1 MAIKLKNSRKFGAV
15 LTAGVLLLAS
25 FVMVSTYPVF
35 ADLMEPEL
43 KGNFAAGVMEGSMEE
58 LLRGGYYLYNEVYES
73 LELNEVMQRFGKD
86 NFFLMRKYMDYE
98 MFSLEEE
105 DSDEGKG
112 LLGRSSPEV
121 IKKLLE
127 QNTDYGLRIV
137 LEYDQD
143 RNLSTVE
150 VDGSSASEDE
160 RYRLEQAVFSCLDTP
175 YDYVEGERMQ
185 YYLSDPASVKIVY
198 AFTEENLQRYLQN
211 NYFSGSV
218 YNVEILS
225 NMKPYLVFEWGLC
238 LLVVLM
244 GLLIPCNKNWDP
256 GGYPIFKVPF
266 EAVLLVCAIV
276 LSMEQ
281 SYASVVWNT
290 LNHRLAGLIGEM
302 GVPGKLNYGA
312 EKLLNLLMWFC
323 VFGCVYWGAV
333 CLRAIFTMKGRYW
346 KERTISARI
355 IYWAEG
361 RKDELGEQVRQ
372 GAGEAT
378 GLFRK
383 MWKRIRG
390 IQKRIYDGILHVDIT
405 ERANHVIFKAVLV
418 NFIVLTLISCFW
430 FYGILALLIYSCILF
445 LFLRRYF
452 FDIQWKYRLLLASMN
467 LLAEGNLD
475 APIEGDLGIFN
486 PMKTEIQ
493 KIQKGFKQAVEEEVK
508 SERMKTELIT
518 NVSHDLKT
526 PLTAIITYVDLLK
539 KEEDPQ
545 KQKEYL
551 AVLERKSQRLKVL
564 IEDLF
569 EISKAT
575 SRNVTMNFMKADVVE
590 LLKQVGLENDSRIRE
605 AHLDF
610 RWSLPEEKV
619 VILLDSQKA
628 YRIFE
633 NLIVNITKYAMPHT
647 RVYIEVK
654 DEGNEVVISMKNV
667 SASELDFDASEITD
681 RFVRGDAARNTEG
694 SGLGLAIAKSF
705 TELHYGTL
713 EVATEADLFKVNI
726 RLPKRTEEAAVHL
739 PAEGGGEIQEQL
751 SAQE

>member
-1 MAIKLKNSRKFGAV
+1 MAIKLKNSRRFAV
-15 LTAGVLLLAS
+15 ILAAVVVLFAS
-25 FVMVSTYPVF
+25 FAMVSAYPVF
-35 ADLMEPEL
+35 ADLMESEL
-43 KGNFAAGVMEGSMEE
+43 KGNFAAGVMEESMDE
-58 LLRGGYYLYNEVYES
+58 LLRGGYYLYNEMHES
-73 LELNEVMQRFGKD
+73 LELNEVMQRFGSD

-98 MFSLEEE
+98 VFSLEEKNA
-105 DSDEGKG
+105 DEKKG
-112 LLGRSSPEV
+112 LLGRSIPEV
-121 IKKLLE
+121 TGKLLE
-127 QNTDYGLRIV
+127 QNSDYGLRIV
-137 LEYDQD
+137 LEYAGDGD
-143 RNLSTVE
+143 LSTVE
-150 VDGSSASEDE
+150 VDGSCTSEDE
-160 RYRLEQAVFSCLDTP
+160 RYYLEQAVFNSLDGS
-175 YDYVEGERMQ
+175 YDYVEGERIQ
-185 YYLSDPASVKIVY
+185 YYLQNPSLIKVVY

-211 NYFSGSV
+211 SYFSGSMH
-218 YNVEILS
+218 NAETLS
-225 NMKPYLVFEWGLC
+225 NMKPYLVIEWGLC
-238 LLVVLM
+238 LLVMLAA
-244 GLLIPCNKNWDP
+244 LLIPCNKNWDL
-256 GGYPIFKVPF
+256 GGYPIFKMPF
-266 EAVLLVCAIV
+266 EVVLFASPVV

-281 SYASVVWNT
+281 SFASAVWNT
-290 LNHRLAGLIGEM
+290 LNHRLADMIGEM
-302 GVPGKLNYGA
+302 GVPGRLTYGTA
-312 EKLLNLLMWFC
+312 KLLNLLMWFC
-323 VFGCVYWGAV
+323 VFGCVYWGTT
-333 CLRAIFTMKGRYW
+333 CLRAIFTMRGRFW

-372 GAGEAT
+372 GAGEAS

-390 IQKRIYDGILHVDIT
+390 MQKRIYDRILHVDIT
-405 ERANHVIFKAVLV
+405 EQANHVIFKIVLV
-418 NFIVLTLISCFW
+418 NFIILTLVSCFW
-430 FYGILALLIYSCILF
+430 FYGILALFVYSCILF

-475 APIEGDLGIFN
+475 APIEGDLGVFN

-493 KIQKGFKQAVEEEVK
+493 KIQRGFKQAVEEEVK

-539 KEEDPQ
+539 KEENPQ
-545 KQKEYL
+545 KRMEYL
-551 AVLERKSQRLKVL
+551 AVLERKSLRLKVL

-575 SRNVTMNFMKADVVE
+575 SRNVTMNFMKADVAE

-605 AHLDF
+605 ANLDV
-610 RWSLPEEKV
+610 RWNLPKEKV
-619 VILLDSQKA
+619 VMLLDSQKT

-647 RVYIEVK
+647 RVYIEMR
-654 DEGNEVVISMKNV
+654 DEGNEVCISMKNV
-667 SASELDFDASEITD
+667 SAAELDFDASEITD

-713 EVATEADLFKVNI
+713 EVSTEADLFKVNI
-726 RLPKRTEEAAVHL
+726 RLPKRTEEAAAYL
-739 PAEGGGEIQEQL
+739 PEKSGGEVQ
-751 SAQE
+751 

>member
-1 MAIKLKNSRKFGAV
+1 MAIKLKNSPRFGI
-15 LTAGVLLLAS
+15 LLAGIVLLFSS
-25 FVMVSTYPVF
+25 FAMISSYPVL

-43 KGNFAAGVMEGSMEE
+43 KGDFAAGIMEDSMDE
-58 LLRGGYYLYNEVYES
+58 LLRGGYYLYNEVHEN
-73 LELNEVMQRFGKD
+73 LELNEVMQRFGSD

-98 MFSLEEE
+98 VFSRDSE
-105 DSDEGKG
+105 DADGEKG
-112 LLGRSSPEV
+112 LLGRSSSADT
-121 IKKLLE
+121 KKLLE

-137 LEYDQD
+137 LEYD
-143 RNLSTVE
+143 RNENLNTVE
-150 VDGSSASEDE
+150 VDGTCANEDE
-160 RYRLEQAVFSCLDTP
+160 RYRLEQGVFNCLDEP
-175 YDYVEGERMQ
+175 YDYVEGERIQ
-185 YYLSDPASVKIVY
+185 YFLTDPSSVKIIY
-198 AFTEENLQRYLQN
+198 AFTEQNLQRFLQN
-211 NYFSGSV
+211 NYFSGGV
-218 YNVEILS
+218 YNANVEILS

-238 LLVVLM
+238 FLVM
-244 GLLIPCNKNWDP
+244 AAALLIPCNKNWDLGNFP
-256 GGYPIFKVPF
+256 VFKMPF
-266 EAVLLVCAIV
+266 EVVLLAGAFAV
-276 LSMEQ
+276 SMEQ
-281 SYASVVWNT
+281 SFASVVWNT
-290 LNHRLAGLIGEM
+290 LNHRLAGFIGDM
-302 GVPGKLNYGA
+302 GIPEQLNYGV

-323 VFGCVYWGAV
+323 IFGMAYWGTT

-346 KERTISARI
+346 KERTLTARI
-355 IYWAEG
+355 LYWAEG

-378 GLFRK
+378 GLFRR
-383 MWKRIRG
+383 MWKGIRG
-390 IQKRIYDGILHVDIT
+390 LQKRIYDGFLHVDIT
-405 ERANHVIFKAVLV
+405 EQANHVIFKIVLA

-430 FYGILALLIYSCILF
+430 FYGIFALLLYSGILF

-475 APIEGDLGIFN
+475 APIEGDLGVFN

-493 KIQKGFKQAVEEEVK
+493 KIQRGFKKAVDEEVK

-545 KQKEYL
+545 KRKEYL
-551 AVLERKSQRLKVL
+551 AVLEKKSLRLKGL

-575 SRNVTMNFMKADVVE
+575 SRNVTMNFMRADVIE

-605 AHLDF
+605 ARLDI

-619 VILLDSQKA
+619 VMLLDSQKA

-654 DEGNEVVISMKNV
+654 DEGNEVLISMKNV
-667 SASELDFDASEITD
+667 SAAELDFDANEITD
-681 RFVRGDAARNTEG
+681 RFVRGDASRNTEG

-713 EVATEADLFKVNI
+713 EVTTEADLFKVNI
-726 RLPKRTEEAAVHL
+726 RLPKRTEEFSTRNQQKND
-739 PAEGGGEIQEQL
+739 GK
-751 SAQE
+751 STK

>member
-1 MAIKLKNSRKFGAV
+1 MAIKLKNSPRFGI
-15 LTAGVLLLAS
+15 LLAGIVLLFSS
-25 FVMVSTYPVF
+25 FAMISSYPVL

-43 KGNFAAGVMEGSMEE
+43 KGDFAAGIMEDSMDE
-58 LLRGGYYLYNEVYES
+58 LLRGGYYLYNEVHEN
-73 LELNEVMQRFGKD
+73 LELNEVMQRFGSD

-98 MFSLEEE
+98 VFSRDSE
-105 DSDEGKG
+105 DADGEKG
-112 LLGRSSPEV
+112 LLGRSS
-121 IKKLLE
+121 IADTKKLLE

-137 LEYDQD
+137 LEYD
-143 RNLSTVE
+143 RNENLNTVE
-150 VDGSSASEDE
+150 VDGTCANEDE
-160 RYRLEQAVFSCLDTP
+160 RYRLEQGVFNCLDEP
-175 YDYVEGERMQ
+175 YDYVEGERIQ
-185 YYLSDPASVKIVY
+185 YFLTDPSSVKIIY
-198 AFTEENLQRYLQN
+198 AFTEQNLQRFLQN
-211 NYFSGSV
+211 NYFSGGV
-218 YNVEILS
+218 YNANVEILS

-238 LLVVLM
+238 FLVM
-244 GLLIPCNKNWDP
+244 AAALLIPCNKNWDLGDFP
-256 GGYPIFKVPF
+256 VFKMPF
-266 EAVLLVCAIV
+266 EVVLLAGAFAV
-276 LSMEQ
+276 SMEQ
-281 SYASVVWNT
+281 SFASVVWNT
-290 LNHRLAGLIGEM
+290 LNHRLAGFIGDM
-302 GVPGKLNYGA
+302 GIPDPLNYGV

-323 VFGCVYWGAV
+323 IFGVAYWGTT

-346 KERTISARI
+346 KERTLTARI
-355 IYWAEG
+355 LYWAEG

-378 GLFRK
+378 GLFRR
-383 MWKRIRG
+383 MWKGIRG
-390 IQKRIYDGILHVDIT
+390 LQKRIYDGFLHVDIT
-405 ERANHVIFKAVLV
+405 EQANHVIFKIVLA

-430 FYGILALLIYSCILF
+430 FYGIFALLLYSGILF

-475 APIEGDLGIFN
+475 APIEGDLGVFN

-493 KIQKGFKQAVEEEVK
+493 KIQRGFKKAVDEEVK

-545 KQKEYL
+545 KRKEYL
-551 AVLERKSQRLKVL
+551 AVLEKKSLRLKGL

-575 SRNVTMNFMKADVVE
+575 SRNVTMNFMRADVIE

-605 AHLDF
+605 ARLDI

-619 VILLDSQKA
+619 VMLLDSQKA

-654 DEGNEVVISMKNV
+654 DEGNEVLISMKNV
-667 SASELDFDASEITD
+667 SAAELDFDANEITD
-681 RFVRGDAARNTEG
+681 RFVRGDASRNTEG

-713 EVATEADLFKVNI
+713 EVTTEADLFKVNI
-726 RLPKRTEEAAVHL
+726 RLPKRTEEFSTRNQQKND
-739 PAEGGGEIQEQL
+739 GK
-751 SAQE
+751 STK

>member
-1 MAIKLKNSRKFGAV
+1 MAIKLKNSPRFG
-15 LTAGVLLLAS
+15 LLLAGIVLLFSS
-25 FVMVSTYPVF
+25 FAMISSYPVL

-43 KGNFAAGVMEGSMEE
+43 KGDFAAGIMEDSMDE
-58 LLRGGYYLYNEVYES
+58 LLRGGYYLYNEVHEN
-73 LELNEVMQRFGKD
+73 LELNEVMQRFGSD

-98 MFSLEEE
+98 VFSRDSE
-105 DSDEGKG
+105 DAEGEKG
-112 LLGRSSPEV
+112 LLGRSS
-121 IKKLLE
+121 IADTKKLLE

-137 LEYDQD
+137 LEYDPNG
-143 RNLSTVE
+143 NLNTVE
-150 VDGSSASEDE
+150 VDGTCANEDE
-160 RYRLEQAVFSCLDTP
+160 RYRLEQGVFNCLDEP
-175 YDYVEGERMQ
+175 YDYVEGERIQ
-185 YYLSDPASVKIVY
+185 YFLTDPSSVKIIY
-198 AFTEENLQRYLQN
+198 AFTEQNLQRFLQN
-211 NYFSGSV
+211 NYFSGGV
-218 YNVEILS
+218 YNANVEILS

-238 LLVVLM
+238 LLAM
-244 GLLIPCNKNWDP
+244 AAALLIPCNKNWDLGDFP
-256 GGYPIFKVPF
+256 VFKMPF
-266 EAVLLVCAIV
+266 EVVLLAGAFAV
-276 LSMEQ
+276 SMEQ
-281 SYASVVWNT
+281 SFASVVWNT
-290 LNHRLAGLIGEM
+290 LNHRLAGFIGDM
-302 GVPGKLNYGA
+302 GIPDPLNYGV

-323 VFGCVYWGAV
+323 IFGVAYWGTT
-333 CLRAIFTMKGRYW
+333 CLRAMFTMKGRYW
-346 KERTISARI
+346 KERTLTARI
-355 IYWAEG
+355 LYWAEG

-378 GLFRK
+378 GLFRR
-383 MWKRIRG
+383 MWKGIRG
-390 IQKRIYDGILHVDIT
+390 LQKRIYDGFLHVDIT
-405 ERANHVIFKAVLV
+405 EQANHVIFKIVLV

-430 FYGILALLIYSCILF
+430 FYGIFALLVYSGILF

-475 APIEGDLGIFN
+475 APIEGDLGVFN

-493 KIQKGFKQAVEEEVK
+493 KIQKGFKKAVDEEVK

-545 KQKEYL
+545 KRKEYL
-551 AVLERKSQRLKVL
+551 AVLEKKSLRLKGL

-575 SRNVTMNFMKADVVE
+575 SRNVTMNFMKADVIE

-605 AHLDF
+605 AHLDI
-610 RWSLPEEKV
+610 RWSLPGEKV
-619 VILLDSQKA
+619 VMLLDSQKA

-654 DEGNEVVISMKNV
+654 DEGNEVLISMKNV
-667 SASELDFDASEITD
+667 SAAELDFDANEITD
-681 RFVRGDAARNTEG
+681 RFVRGDASRNTEG

-713 EVATEADLFKVNI
+713 EVTTEADLFKVNI
-726 RLPKRTEEAAVHL
+726 RLPKRTEEAAVYP
-739 PAEGGGEIQEQL
+739 PAEGGRE
-751 SAQE
+751 AQ

>member
-1 MAIKLKNSRKFGAV
+1 MAIKLKNSPRFGI
-15 LTAGVLLLAS
+15 LLAGIVLLFSS
-25 FVMVSTYPVF
+25 FAMISSYPVL

-43 KGNFAAGVMEGSMEE
+43 KGDFAAGIMEDSMDE
-58 LLRGGYYLYNEVYES
+58 LLRGGFYLYNEVHEN
-73 LELNEVMQRFGKD
+73 LELNEVMQRFGSD

-98 MFSLEEE
+98 VFSRDSE
-105 DSDEGKG
+105 DADGEKG
-112 LLGRSSPEV
+112 LLGRSSSADT
-121 IKKLLE
+121 KKLLE

-137 LEYDQD
+137 LEYD
-143 RNLSTVE
+143 RNENLNTVE
-150 VDGSSASEDE
+150 VDGTCANEDE
-160 RYRLEQAVFSCLDTP
+160 RYRLEQGVFNCLDEP
-175 YDYVEGERMQ
+175 YDYVEGERIQ
-185 YYLSDPASVKIVY
+185 YFLTDPSSVKIIY
-198 AFTEENLQRYLQN
+198 AFTEQNLQRFLQN
-211 NYFSGSV
+211 NYFSGGV
-218 YNVEILS
+218 YNANVEILS

-238 LLVVLM
+238 LLAM
-244 GLLIPCNKNWDP
+244 AAALLIPCNKNWDLGNFP
-256 GGYPIFKVPF
+256 VFKMPF
-266 EAVLLVCAIV
+266 EVVLLAGAFAV
-276 LSMEQ
+276 SMEQ
-281 SYASVVWNT
+281 SFASVVWNT
-290 LNHRLAGLIGEM
+290 LNHRLAGFIGDM
-302 GVPGKLNYGA
+302 GIPEQLNYGV

-323 VFGCVYWGAV
+323 IFGMAYWGTT

-346 KERTISARI
+346 KERTLTARI
-355 IYWAEG
+355 LYWAEG

-378 GLFRK
+378 GLFRR
-383 MWKRIRG
+383 MWKGIRG
-390 IQKRIYDGILHVDIT
+390 LQKRIYDGFLHVDIT
-405 ERANHVIFKAVLV
+405 EQANHVIFKIVLA

-430 FYGILALLIYSCILF
+430 FYGIFALLLYSGILF

-475 APIEGDLGIFN
+475 APIEGDLGVFN

-493 KIQKGFKQAVEEEVK
+493 KIQRGFKKAVDEEVK

-545 KQKEYL
+545 KRKEYL
-551 AVLERKSQRLKVL
+551 AVLEKKSLRLKGL

-575 SRNVTMNFMKADVVE
+575 SRNVTMNFMRADVIE

-605 AHLDF
+605 ARLDI

-619 VILLDSQKA
+619 VMLLDSQKA

-654 DEGNEVVISMKNV
+654 DEGNEVLISMKNV
-667 SASELDFDASEITD
+667 SAAELDFDANEITD
-681 RFVRGDAARNTEG
+681 RFVRGDASRNTEG

-713 EVATEADLFKVNI
+713 EVTTEADLFKVNI
-726 RLPKRTEEAAVHL
+726 RLPKRTEEFSTRNQQKND
-739 PAEGGGEIQEQL
+739 GK
-751 SAQE
+751 STK

>member
-1 MAIKLKNSRKFGAV
+1 MAIKLKNSPRFG
-15 LTAGVLLLAS
+15 LLLAGIVLLFSS
-25 FVMVSTYPVF
+25 FAMISSYPVL

-43 KGNFAAGVMEGSMEE
+43 KGDFAAGIMEDSMDE
-58 LLRGGYYLYNEVYES
+58 LLRGGYYLYNEVHEN
-73 LELNEVMQRFGKD
+73 LELNEVMQRFGSD

-98 MFSLEEE
+98 VFSRDSE
-105 DSDEGKG
+105 DAEGEKG
-112 LLGRSSPEV
+112 LLGRSS
-121 IKKLLE
+121 IADTKKLLE

-137 LEYDQD
+137 LEYD
-143 RNLSTVE
+143 RNGNLNTVE
-150 VDGSSASEDE
+150 VDGTCANEDE
-160 RYRLEQAVFSCLDTP
+160 RYRLEQGVFNCLDEP
-175 YDYVEGERMQ
+175 YDYVEGERIQ
-185 YYLSDPASVKIVY
+185 YFLTDPSSVKIIY
-198 AFTEENLQRYLQN
+198 AFTEQNLQRFLQN
-211 NYFSGSV
+211 NYFSGGV
-218 YNVEILS
+218 YNANVEILS

-238 LLVVLM
+238 LLAM
-244 GLLIPCNKNWDP
+244 AAALLIPCNKNWDLGDFP
-256 GGYPIFKVPF
+256 VFKMPF
-266 EAVLLVCAIV
+266 EVVLLAGAFAV
-276 LSMEQ
+276 SMEQ
-281 SYASVVWNT
+281 SFASVVWNT
-290 LNHRLAGLIGEM
+290 LNHRLAGFIGDM
-302 GVPGKLNYGA
+302 GIPDPLNYGV

-323 VFGCVYWGAV
+323 IFGVAYWGTT
-333 CLRAIFTMKGRYW
+333 CLRAMFTMKGRYW
-346 KERTISARI
+346 KERTLTARI
-355 IYWAEG
+355 LYWAEG

-378 GLFRK
+378 GLFRR
-383 MWKRIRG
+383 MWKGIRG
-390 IQKRIYDGILHVDIT
+390 LQKRIYDGFLHVDIT
-405 ERANHVIFKAVLV
+405 EQANHVIFKIVLV

-430 FYGILALLIYSCILF
+430 FYGIFALLVYSGILF

-475 APIEGDLGIFN
+475 APIEGDLGVFN

-493 KIQKGFKQAVEEEVK
+493 KIQKGFKKAVDEEVK

-545 KQKEYL
+545 KRKEYL
-551 AVLERKSQRLKVL
+551 AVLEKKSLRLKGL

-575 SRNVTMNFMKADVVE
+575 SRNVTMNFMKADVIE

-605 AHLDF
+605 AHLDI
-610 RWSLPEEKV
+610 RWSLPGEKV
-619 VILLDSQKA
+619 VMLLDSQKA

-654 DEGNEVVISMKNV
+654 DEGNEVLISMKNV
-667 SASELDFDASEITD
+667 SAAELDFDANEITD
-681 RFVRGDAARNTEG
+681 RFVRGDASRNTEG

-713 EVATEADLFKVNI
+713 EVTTEADLFKVNI
-726 RLPKRTEEAAVHL
+726 RLPKRTEEAAVYP
-739 PAEGGGEIQEQL
+739 PAEGGRE
-751 SAQE
+751 AQ

>member
-1 MAIKLKNSRKFGAV
+1 MAIKLKNSPRFGI
-15 LTAGVLLLAS
+15 LLAGIVLLFSS
-25 FVMVSTYPVF
+25 FAMISSYPVL

-43 KGNFAAGVMEGSMEE
+43 KGDFAAGIMEDSMDE
-58 LLRGGYYLYNEVYES
+58 LLRGGYYLYNEVHEN
-73 LELNEVMQRFGKD
+73 LELNEVMQRFGSD

-98 MFSLEEE
+98 VFSRDSE
-105 DSDEGKG
+105 DADGEKG
-112 LLGRSSPEV
+112 LLGRSS
-121 IKKLLE
+121 IADTKKLLE

-137 LEYDQD
+137 LEYD
-143 RNLSTVE
+143 RNENLNTVE
-150 VDGSSASEDE
+150 VDGTCANEDE
-160 RYRLEQAVFSCLDTP
+160 RYRLEQGVFNCLDEP
-175 YDYVEGERMQ
+175 YDYVEGERIQ
-185 YYLSDPASVKIVY
+185 YFLTDPSSVKIIY
-198 AFTEENLQRYLQN
+198 AFTEQNLQRFLQN
-211 NYFSGSV
+211 NYFSGGV
-218 YNVEILS
+218 YNANVEILS

-238 LLVVLM
+238 FLVM
-244 GLLIPCNKNWDP
+244 AAALLIPCNKNWDLGDFP
-256 GGYPIFKVPF
+256 VFKMPF
-266 EAVLLVCAIV
+266 EVVLLAGAFAV
-276 LSMEQ
+276 SMEQ
-281 SYASVVWNT
+281 SFASVVWNT
-290 LNHRLAGLIGEM
+290 LNHRLEGFKGAM
-302 GVPGKLNYGA
+302 GIPDPLNYGV

-323 VFGCVYWGAV
+323 IFGVAYWGTT

-346 KERTISARI
+346 KERTLTARI
-355 IYWAEG
+355 LYWAEG
-361 RKDELGEQVRQ
+361 RKNELGEQVRQ

-378 GLFRK
+378 GLFRR
-383 MWKRIRG
+383 MWKGIRG
-390 IQKRIYDGILHVDIT
+390 LQKRIYDGFLHVDIT
-405 ERANHVIFKAVLV
+405 EQANHVIFKIVLV

-430 FYGILALLIYSCILF
+430 FYGIFALLVYSGILF

-475 APIEGDLGIFN
+475 APIEGDLGVFN

-493 KIQKGFKQAVEEEVK
+493 KIQRGFKKAVDEEVK

-545 KQKEYL
+545 KRKEYL
-551 AVLERKSQRLKVL
+551 AVLEKKSLRLKGL

-575 SRNVTMNFMKADVVE
+575 SRNVTMNFMRADVIE

-605 AHLDF
+605 AHLDI

-619 VILLDSQKA
+619 VMLLDSQKA

-654 DEGNEVVISMKNV
+654 DEGNEVLISMKNV
-667 SASELDFDASEITD
+667 SAAELDFDANEITD
-681 RFVRGDAARNTEG
+681 RFVRGDASRNTEG

-713 EVATEADLFKVNI
+713 EVTTEADLFKVNI
-726 RLPKRTEEAAVHL
+726 RLPKRTEEFSTRNQQKND
-739 PAEGGGEIQEQL
+739 GK
-751 SAQE
+751 STK

>member
-1 MAIKLKNSRKFGAV
+1 MAIKLKNSPRFGI
-15 LTAGVLLLAS
+15 LLAGIVLLFSS
-25 FVMVSTYPVF
+25 FAMISSYPVL

-43 KGNFAAGVMEGSMEE
+43 KGDFAAGIMEDSMDE
-58 LLRGGYYLYNEVYES
+58 LLRGGYYLYNEVHEN
-73 LELNEVMQRFGKD
+73 LELNEVMQRFGSD

-98 MFSLEEE
+98 VFSRDSE
-105 DSDEGKG
+105 DADGEKG
-112 LLGRSSPEV
+112 LLGRSS
-121 IKKLLE
+121 IADTKKLLE

-137 LEYDQD
+137 LEYD
-143 RNLSTVE
+143 RNENLNTVE
-150 VDGSSASEDE
+150 VDGTCANEDE
-160 RYRLEQAVFSCLDTP
+160 RYRLEQGVFNCLDEP
-175 YDYVEGERMQ
+175 YDYVEGERIQ
-185 YYLSDPASVKIVY
+185 YFLTDPSSVKIIY
-198 AFTEENLQRYLQN
+198 AFTEQNLQRFLQN
-211 NYFSGSV
+211 NYFSGGV
-218 YNVEILS
+218 YNANVEILS

-238 LLVVLM
+238 FLVM
-244 GLLIPCNKNWDP
+244 AAALLIPCNKNWDLGDFP
-256 GGYPIFKVPF
+256 FFKMPF
-266 EAVLLVCAIV
+266 EVVLLAGAFAV
-276 LSMEQ
+276 SMEQ
-281 SYASVVWNT
+281 SFASVVWNT
-290 LNHRLAGLIGEM
+290 LNHRLAGFIGDM
-302 GVPGKLNYGA
+302 GIPDPLNYGV

-323 VFGCVYWGAV
+323 IFGVAYWGTT

-346 KERTISARI
+346 KERTLTARI
-355 IYWAEG
+355 LYWAEG
-361 RKDELGEQVRQ
+361 RKNELGEQVRQ

-378 GLFRK
+378 GLFRR
-383 MWKRIRG
+383 MWKGIRG
-390 IQKRIYDGILHVDIT
+390 LQKRIYDGFLHVDIT
-405 ERANHVIFKAVLV
+405 EQANHVIFKIVLV

-430 FYGILALLIYSCILF
+430 FYGIFALLVYSGILF

-475 APIEGDLGIFN
+475 APIEGDLGVFN

-493 KIQKGFKQAVEEEVK
+493 KIQRGFKKAVDEEVK

-545 KQKEYL
+545 KRKEYL
-551 AVLERKSQRLKVL
+551 AVLEKKSLRLKGL

-575 SRNVTMNFMKADVVE
+575 SRNVTMNFMRADVIE

-605 AHLDF
+605 AHLDI

-619 VILLDSQKA
+619 VMLLDSQKA

-654 DEGNEVVISMKNV
+654 DEGNEVLISMKNV
-667 SASELDFDASEITD
+667 SAAELDFDANEITD
-681 RFVRGDAARNTEG
+681 RFVRGDASRNTEG

-713 EVATEADLFKVNI
+713 EVTTEADLFKVNI
-726 RLPKRTEEAAVHL
+726 RLPKRTEEFSTRNQQKND
-739 PAEGGGEIQEQL
+739 GK
-751 SAQE
+751 STK

>member
-1 MAIKLKNSRKFGAV
+1 MIS
-15 LTAGVLLLAS
+15 S
-25 FVMVSTYPVF
+25 YPVL

-43 KGNFAAGVMEGSMEE
+43 KGDFAAGIMEDSMDE
-58 LLRGGYYLYNEVYES
+58 LLRGGFYLYNEVHEN
-73 LELNEVMQRFGKD
+73 LELNEVMQRFGSD

-98 MFSLEEE
+98 VFSRDSE
-105 DSDEGKG
+105 DADGEKG
-112 LLGRSSPEV
+112 LLGRSSSADT
-121 IKKLLE
+121 KKLLE

-137 LEYDQD
+137 LEYD
-143 RNLSTVE
+143 RNENLNTVE
-150 VDGSSASEDE
+150 VDGTCANEDE
-160 RYRLEQAVFSCLDTP
+160 RYRLEQGVFNCLDEP
-175 YDYVEGERMQ
+175 YDYVEGERIQ
-185 YYLSDPASVKIVY
+185 YFLTDPSSVKIIY
-198 AFTEENLQRYLQN
+198 AFTEQNLQRFLQN
-211 NYFSGSV
+211 NYFSGGV
-218 YNVEILS
+218 YNANVEILS

-238 LLVVLM
+238 LLAM
-244 GLLIPCNKNWDP
+244 AAALLIPCNKNWDLGNFP
-256 GGYPIFKVPF
+256 VFKMPF
-266 EAVLLVCAIV
+266 EVVLLAGAFAV
-276 LSMEQ
+276 SMEQ
-281 SYASVVWNT
+281 SFASVVWNT
-290 LNHRLAGLIGEM
+290 LNHRLAGFIGDM
-302 GVPGKLNYGA
+302 GIPEQLNYGV

-323 VFGCVYWGAV
+323 IFGMAYWGTT

-346 KERTISARI
+346 KERTLTARI
-355 IYWAEG
+355 LYWAEG

-378 GLFRK
+378 GLFRR
-383 MWKRIRG
+383 MWKGIRSL
-390 IQKRIYDGILHVDIT
+390 QKRIYDGFLHVDIT
-405 ERANHVIFKAVLV
+405 EQANHVIFKIVLA

-430 FYGILALLIYSCILF
+430 FYGIFALLLYSGILF

-475 APIEGDLGIFN
+475 APIEGDLGVFN

-493 KIQKGFKQAVEEEVK
+493 KIQRGFKKAVDEEVK

-545 KQKEYL
+545 KRKEYL
-551 AVLERKSQRLKVL
+551 AVLEKKSLRLKGL

-575 SRNVTMNFMKADVVE
+575 SRNVTMNFMRADVIE

-605 AHLDF
+605 ARLDI

-619 VILLDSQKA
+619 VMLLDSQKA

-654 DEGNEVVISMKNV
+654 DEGNEVLISMKNV
-667 SASELDFDASEITD
+667 SAAELDFDANEITD
-681 RFVRGDAARNTEG
+681 RFVRGDASRNTEG

-713 EVATEADLFKVNI
+713 EVTTEADLFKVNI
-726 RLPKRTEEAAVHL
+726 RLPKRTEEFSTRNQQKND
-739 PAEGGGEIQEQL
+739 GK
-751 SAQE
+751 STK

>member
-1 MAIKLKNSRKFGAV
+1 MAIKLKNSPRFG
-15 LTAGVLLLAS
+15 LLLAGIVLLFSS
-25 FVMVSTYPVF
+25 FAMISSYPVL

-43 KGNFAAGVMEGSMEE
+43 KGDFAAGIMEDSMDE
-58 LLRGGYYLYNEVYES
+58 LLRGGYYLYNEVHEN
-73 LELNEVMQRFGKD
+73 LELNEVMQRFGSD

-98 MFSLEEE
+98 VFSRDSE
-105 DSDEGKG
+105 DTDGEKG
-112 LLGRSSPEV
+112 LLGRSS
-121 IKKLLE
+121 IADTKKLLE

-137 LEYDQD
+137 LEYDPNG
-143 RNLSTVE
+143 NLNTVE
-150 VDGSSASEDE
+150 VDGTCANEDE
-160 RYRLEQAVFSCLDTP
+160 RYRLEQGVFNCLDEP
-175 YDYVEGERMQ
+175 YDYVEGERIQ
-185 YYLSDPASVKIVY
+185 YFLTDPSSVKIIY
-198 AFTEENLQRYLQN
+198 AFTEQNLQRFLQN
-211 NYFSGSV
+211 NYFSGGV
-218 YNVEILS
+218 YNANVEILS

-238 LLVVLM
+238 LLAM
-244 GLLIPCNKNWDP
+244 AAALLIPCNKNWDLGDFP
-256 GGYPIFKVPF
+256 VFKMPF
-266 EAVLLVCAIV
+266 EVVLLAGAFAV
-276 LSMEQ
+276 SMEQ
-281 SYASVVWNT
+281 SFASVVWNT
-290 LNHRLAGLIGEM
+290 LNHRLAGFIGDM
-302 GVPGKLNYGA
+302 GIPDPLNYGV

-323 VFGCVYWGAV
+323 IFGVAYWGTT
-333 CLRAIFTMKGRYW
+333 CLRAMFTMKGRYW
-346 KERTISARI
+346 KERTLTARI
-355 IYWAEG
+355 LYWAEG

-378 GLFRK
+378 GLFRR
-383 MWKRIRG
+383 MWKGIRG
-390 IQKRIYDGILHVDIT
+390 LQKRIYDGFLHVDIT
-405 ERANHVIFKAVLV
+405 EQANHVIFKIVLV

-430 FYGILALLIYSCILF
+430 FYGIFALLVYSGILF

-475 APIEGDLGIFN
+475 APIDGDLGVFN

-493 KIQKGFKQAVEEEVK
+493 KIQKGFKKAVDEEVK

-545 KQKEYL
+545 KRKEYL
-551 AVLERKSQRLKVL
+551 AVLEKKSLRLKGL

-575 SRNVTMNFMKADVVE
+575 SRNVTMNFMKADVIE

-605 AHLDF
+605 AHLDI
-610 RWSLPEEKV
+610 RWSLPGEKV
-619 VILLDSQKA
+619 VMLLDSQKA

-654 DEGNEVVISMKNV
+654 DEGNEVLISMKNV
-667 SASELDFDASEITD
+667 SAAELDFDANEITD
-681 RFVRGDAARNTEG
+681 RFVRGDASRNTEG

-713 EVATEADLFKVNI
+713 EVTTEADLFKVNI
-726 RLPKRTEEAAVHL
+726 RLPKRTEEAAVY
-739 PAEGGGEIQEQL
+739 PSAEGGRE
-751 SAQE
+751 AQ

>member
-1 MAIKLKNSRKFGAV
+1 MAIKLKNSPKFG
-15 LTAGVLLLAS
+15 LLLAGIVLLFSS
-25 FVMVSTYPVF
+25 FAMISSYPVL

-43 KGNFAAGVMEGSMEE
+43 KGDFAAGIMEDSMDE
-58 LLRGGYYLYNEVYES
+58 LLRGGYYLYNEVHEN
-73 LELNEVMQRFGKD
+73 LELNEVMQRFGSD

-98 MFSLEEE
+98 VFSRDSE
-105 DSDEGKG
+105 DADGEKG
-112 LLGRSSPEV
+112 LLGRSS
-121 IKKLLE
+121 IADTKKLLE

-137 LEYDQD
+137 LEYDPNG
-143 RNLSTVE
+143 NLNTVE
-150 VDGSSASEDE
+150 VDGTCANEDE
-160 RYRLEQAVFSCLDTP
+160 RYRLEQGVFNCLDES
-175 YDYVEGERMQ
+175 YDYVEGERIQ
-185 YYLSDPASVKIVY
+185 YFLTDPSSVKIIY
-198 AFTEENLQRYLQN
+198 AFTEQNLQRFLQN
-211 NYFSGSV
+211 NYFSGGV
-218 YNVEILS
+218 YNANVEILS

-238 LLVVLM
+238 LLAM
-244 GLLIPCNKNWDP
+244 AAALLIPCNKNWDLGDFP
-256 GGYPIFKVPF
+256 VFKMPF
-266 EAVLLVCAIV
+266 EVVLLAGAFVV
-276 LSMEQ
+276 SMEQ
-281 SYASVVWNT
+281 SFASVVWNT
-290 LNHRLAGLIGEM
+290 LNHRLAGFIGDM
-302 GVPGKLNYGA
+302 GIPDPLNYGV

-323 VFGCVYWGAV
+323 IFGVAYWGTT
-333 CLRAIFTMKGRYW
+333 CLRAMFTMKGRYW
-346 KERTISARI
+346 KERTLTARI
-355 IYWAEG
+355 LYWAEG

-378 GLFRK
+378 GLFRR
-383 MWKRIRG
+383 MWKGIRG
-390 IQKRIYDGILHVDIT
+390 LQKRIYDGFLHVDIT
-405 ERANHVIFKAVLV
+405 EQANHVIFKIVLV

-430 FYGILALLIYSCILF
+430 FYGIFALLVYSGILF

-475 APIEGDLGIFN
+475 APIEGDLGVFN

-493 KIQKGFKQAVEEEVK
+493 KIQKGFKKAVDEEVK

-545 KQKEYL
+545 KRKEYL
-551 AVLERKSQRLKVL
+551 AVLEKKSLRLKGL

-575 SRNVTMNFMKADVVE
+575 SRNVTMNFMKADVIE

-605 AHLDF
+605 AHLDI
-610 RWSLPEEKV
+610 RWSLPGEKV
-619 VILLDSQKA
+619 VMLLDSQKA

-654 DEGNEVVISMKNV
+654 DEGNEVLISMKNV
-667 SASELDFDASEITD
+667 SAAELDFDANEITD
-681 RFVRGDAARNTEG
+681 RFVRGDASRNTEG

-713 EVATEADLFKVNI
+713 EVTTEADLFKVNI
-726 RLPKRTEEAAVHL
+726 RLPKRTEEAAVYP
-739 PAEGGGEIQEQL
+739 PAEGGRE
-751 SAQE
+751 AQ

>member
-1 MAIKLKNSRKFGAV
+1 MAIKLKNSPRFGI
-15 LTAGVLLLAS
+15 LLAGIVLLFSS
-25 FVMVSTYPVF
+25 FAMISSYPVL

-43 KGNFAAGVMEGSMEE
+43 KGDFAAGIMEDSMDE
-58 LLRGGYYLYNEVYES
+58 LLRGGYYLYNEVHEN
-73 LELNEVMQRFGKD
+73 LELNEVMQRFGSD

-98 MFSLEEE
+98 VFSRDSE
-105 DSDEGKG
+105 DADGEKG
-112 LLGRSSPEV
+112 LLGRSS
-121 IKKLLE
+121 IADTKKLLE

-137 LEYDQD
+137 LEYD
-143 RNLSTVE
+143 RNENLNTVE
-150 VDGSSASEDE
+150 VDGTCANEDE
-160 RYRLEQAVFSCLDTP
+160 RYRLEQGVFNCLDEP
-175 YDYVEGERMQ
+175 YDYVEGERIQ
-185 YYLSDPASVKIVY
+185 YFLTDPSSVKIIY
-198 AFTEENLQRYLQN
+198 AFTEQNLQRFLQN
-211 NYFSGSV
+211 NYFSGGV
-218 YNVEILS
+218 YNANVEILS

-238 LLVVLM
+238 FLVM
-244 GLLIPCNKNWDP
+244 AAALLIPCNKNWDLGDFP
-256 GGYPIFKVPF
+256 VFKMPF
-266 EAVLLVCAIV
+266 EVVLLAGAFAV
-276 LSMEQ
+276 SMEQ
-281 SYASVVWNT
+281 SFASVVWNT
-290 LNHRLAGLIGEM
+290 LNHRLAGFIGDM
-302 GVPGKLNYGA
+302 GIPDPLNYGV

-323 VFGCVYWGAV
+323 IFGVAYWGTT

-346 KERTISARI
+346 KERTLTARI
-355 IYWAEG
+355 LYWAEG

-378 GLFRK
+378 GLFRR
-383 MWKRIRG
+383 MWKGIRG
-390 IQKRIYDGILHVDIT
+390 LQKRIYDGFLHVDIT
-405 ERANHVIFKAVLV
+405 EQANHVIFKIVLV

-430 FYGILALLIYSCILF
+430 FYGIFALLVYSGILF

-475 APIEGDLGIFN
+475 APIEGDLGVFN

-493 KIQKGFKQAVEEEVK
+493 KIQRGFKKAVDEEVK

-545 KQKEYL
+545 KRKEYL
-551 AVLERKSQRLKVL
+551 AVLEKKSLRLKGL

-575 SRNVTMNFMKADVVE
+575 SRNVTMNFMRADVIE

-605 AHLDF
+605 ARLDI

-619 VILLDSQKA
+619 VMLLDSQKA

-654 DEGNEVVISMKNV
+654 DEGNEVLISMKNV
-667 SASELDFDASEITD
+667 SAAELDFDANEITD
-681 RFVRGDAARNTEG
+681 RFVRGDASRNTEG

-713 EVATEADLFKVNI
+713 EVTTEADLFKVNI
-726 RLPKRTEEAAVHL
+726 RLPKRTEEFSTRNQQKND
-739 PAEGGGEIQEQL
+739 GK
-751 SAQE
+751 STK

>member
-1 MAIKLKNSRKFGAV
+1 MAIKLKNSPRFGI
-15 LTAGVLLLAS
+15 LLAGIVLLFSS
-25 FVMVSTYPVF
+25 FAMISSYPVL

-43 KGNFAAGVMEGSMEE
+43 KGDFAAGIMEDSMDE
-58 LLRGGYYLYNEVYES
+58 LLRGGYYLYNEVHEN
-73 LELNEVMQRFGKD
+73 LELNEVMQRFGSD

-98 MFSLEEE
+98 VFSRDSE
-105 DSDEGKG
+105 DADGEKG
-112 LLGRSSPEV
+112 LLGRSSSADT
-121 IKKLLE
+121 KKLLE

-137 LEYDQD
+137 LEYD
-143 RNLSTVE
+143 RNENLNTVE
-150 VDGSSASEDE
+150 VDGTCANEDE
-160 RYRLEQAVFSCLDTP
+160 RYRLEQGVFNCLDEP
-175 YDYVEGERMQ
+175 YDYVEGERIQ
-185 YYLSDPASVKIVY
+185 YFLTDPSSVKIIY
-198 AFTEENLQRYLQN
+198 AFTEQNLQRFLQN
-211 NYFSGSV
+211 NYFSGGV
-218 YNVEILS
+218 YNANVEILS

-238 LLVVLM
+238 FLVM
-244 GLLIPCNKNWDP
+244 AAALLIPCNKNWDLGDFP
-256 GGYPIFKVPF
+256 VFKMPF
-266 EAVLLVCAIV
+266 EVVLLAGAFAV
-276 LSMEQ
+276 SMEQ
-281 SYASVVWNT
+281 SFASVVWNT
-290 LNHRLAGLIGEM
+290 LNHRLAGFIGDM
-302 GVPGKLNYGA
+302 GIPDPLNYGV

-323 VFGCVYWGAV
+323 IFGVAYWGTT

-346 KERTISARI
+346 KERTLTARI
-355 IYWAEG
+355 LYWAEG
-361 RKDELGEQVRQ
+361 RKNELGEQVRQ

-378 GLFRK
+378 GLFRR
-383 MWKRIRG
+383 MWKGIRG
-390 IQKRIYDGILHVDIT
+390 LQKRIYDGFLHVDIT
-405 ERANHVIFKAVLV
+405 EQANHVIFKIVLV

-430 FYGILALLIYSCILF
+430 FYGIFALLVYSGILF

-475 APIEGDLGIFN
+475 APIEGDLGVFN

-493 KIQKGFKQAVEEEVK
+493 KIQRGFKKAVDEEVK

-545 KQKEYL
+545 KRKEYL
-551 AVLERKSQRLKVL
+551 AVLEKKSLRLKGL

-575 SRNVTMNFMKADVVE
+575 SRNVTMNFMRADVIE

-605 AHLDF
+605 AHLDI

-619 VILLDSQKA
+619 VMLLDSQKA

-654 DEGNEVVISMKNV
+654 DEGNEVLISMKNV
-667 SASELDFDASEITD
+667 SAAELDFDANEITD
-681 RFVRGDAARNTEG
+681 RFVRGDASRNTEG

-713 EVATEADLFKVNI
+713 EVTTEADLFKVNI
-726 RLPKRTEEAAVHL
+726 RLPKRTEEFSTRNQQKND
-739 PAEGGGEIQEQL
+739 GK
-751 SAQE
+751 STK

>member
-1 MAIKLKNSRKFGAV
+1 MAIKLKNSPRFGI
-15 LTAGVLLLAS
+15 LLAGIVLLFSS
-25 FVMVSTYPVF
+25 FAMISSYPVL

-43 KGNFAAGVMEGSMEE
+43 KGDFAAGIMEDSMDE
-58 LLRGGYYLYNEVYES
+58 LLRGGYYLYNEVHEN
-73 LELNEVMQRFGKD
+73 LELNEVMQRFGSD

-98 MFSLEEE
+98 VFSKDAETADGE
-105 DSDEGKG
+105 KG
-112 LLGRSSPEV
+112 LLGRSSSADT
-121 IKKLLE
+121 KKLLE

-137 LEYDQD
+137 LEYDSNG
-143 RNLSTVE
+143 NLNTVE
-150 VDGSSASEDE
+150 VDGTCASEDE
-160 RYRLEQAVFSCLDTP
+160 RYRLEQGVFNCLDEP
-175 YDYVEGERMQ
+175 YDYVEGERIQ
-185 YYLSDPASVKIVY
+185 YFLSDPSSVKIIY
-198 AFTEENLQRYLQN
+198 AFTEQNLQRFLQN
-211 NYFSGSV
+211 NYFSGGV
-218 YNVEILS
+218 YNANVEILS

-238 LLVVLM
+238 LLAM
-244 GLLIPCNKNWDP
+244 AAALLIPCNKNWDLAGFP
-256 GGYPIFKVPF
+256 VFKMPF
-266 EAVLLVCAIV
+266 EVVLIAGAFAV
-276 LSMEQ
+276 SMEQ
-281 SYASVVWNT
+281 SIASVVWNT
-290 LNHRLAGLIGEM
+290 LNHRLAGFIGDM
-302 GVPGKLNYGA
+302 GISDPLNYGV

-323 VFGCVYWGAV
+323 IFGLVYWGTT
-333 CLRAIFTMKGRYW
+333 CLRAMITMKGRYW
-346 KERTISARI
+346 KERTLTARI

-378 GLFRK
+378 GLFRR
-383 MWKRIRG
+383 MWKGIRG
-390 IQKRIYDGILHVDIT
+390 LQKRIYDGFLHLDIT
-405 ERANHVIFKAVLV
+405 EQANHVIFKIVLV

-430 FYGILALLIYSCILF
+430 FYGIFALLVYSGILF

-493 KIQKGFKQAVEEEVK
+493 KIQKGFKKAVDEEVK

-545 KQKEYL
+545 KRKEYL
-551 AVLERKSQRLKVL
+551 AVLEKKSLRLKGL

-575 SRNVTMNFMKADVVE
+575 SRNVTMNFMKADVIE

-605 AHLDF
+605 AHLDI
-610 RWSLPEEKV
+610 RWNLPEEKV
-619 VILLDSQKA
+619 VMLLDSQKA

-654 DEGNEVVISMKNV
+654 DEGNEVLISMKNV
-667 SASELDFDASEITD
+667 SAAELDFDANEITD
-681 RFVRGDAARNTEG
+681 RFVRGDASRNTEG

-713 EVATEADLFKVNI
+713 VVTTEADLFKVNI
-726 RLPKRTEEAAVHL
+726 RLPKRTEEAAVYP
-739 PAEGGGEIQEQL
+739 PAEGGGE
-751 SAQE
+751 AQ

>member
-1 MAIKLKNSRKFGAV
+1 MAIKLKNSPRFGI
-15 LTAGVLLLAS
+15 LLAGIVLLFSS
-25 FVMVSTYPVF
+25 FAMISSYPVL

-43 KGNFAAGVMEGSMEE
+43 KGDFAAGIMEDSMDE
-58 LLRGGYYLYNEVYES
+58 LLRGGYYLYNEVHEN
-73 LELNEVMQRFGKD
+73 LELNEVMQRFGSD

-98 MFSLEEE
+98 VFSRDSE
-105 DSDEGKG
+105 DADGEKG
-112 LLGRSSPEV
+112 LLGRSSSADT
-121 IKKLLE
+121 KKLLE

-137 LEYDQD
+137 LEYD
-143 RNLSTVE
+143 RNENLNTVE
-150 VDGSSASEDE
+150 VDGTCANEDE
-160 RYRLEQAVFSCLDTP
+160 RYRLEQGVFNCLDEP
-175 YDYVEGERMQ
+175 YDYVEGERIQ
-185 YYLSDPASVKIVY
+185 YFLTDPSSVKIIY
-198 AFTEENLQRYLQN
+198 AFTEQNLQRFLQN
-211 NYFSGSV
+211 NYFSGGV
-218 YNVEILS
+218 YNANVEILS

-238 LLVVLM
+238 FLVM
-244 GLLIPCNKNWDP
+244 AAALLIPCNKNWDLGDFP
-256 GGYPIFKVPF
+256 VFKMPF
-266 EAVLLVCAIV
+266 EVVLLAGAFAV
-276 LSMEQ
+276 SMEQ
-281 SYASVVWNT
+281 SFASVVWNT
-290 LNHRLAGLIGEM
+290 LNHRLAGFIGDM
-302 GVPGKLNYGA
+302 GIPDPLNYGV

-323 VFGCVYWGAV
+323 IFGVAYWGTT

-346 KERTISARI
+346 KERTLTARI
-355 IYWAEG
+355 LYWAEG
-361 RKDELGEQVRQ
+361 RKNELGEQVRQ

-378 GLFRK
+378 GLFRR
-383 MWKRIRG
+383 MWKGIRG
-390 IQKRIYDGILHVDIT
+390 LQKRIYDGFLHVDIT
-405 ERANHVIFKAVLV
+405 EQANHVIFKIVLA

-430 FYGILALLIYSCILF
+430 FYGIFALLVYSGILF

-475 APIEGDLGIFN
+475 APIEGDLGVFN

-493 KIQKGFKQAVEEEVK
+493 KIQRGFKKAVDEEVK

-545 KQKEYL
+545 KRKEYL
-551 AVLERKSQRLKVL
+551 AVLEKKSLRLKGL

-575 SRNVTMNFMKADVVE
+575 SRNVTMNFMRADVIE

-605 AHLDF
+605 ARLDI

-619 VILLDSQKA
+619 VMLLDSQKA

-654 DEGNEVVISMKNV
+654 DEGNEVLISMKNV
-667 SASELDFDASEITD
+667 SAAELDFDANEITD
-681 RFVRGDAARNTEG
+681 RFVRGDASRNTEG

-713 EVATEADLFKVNI
+713 EVTTEADLFKVNI
-726 RLPKRTEEAAVHL
+726 RLPKRTEEFSTRNQQKND
-739 PAEGGGEIQEQL
+739 GK
-751 SAQE
+751 STK

>member
-1 MAIKLKNSRKFGAV
+1 MAIKLKNSPRFGI
-15 LTAGVLLLAS
+15 LLAGIVLLFSS
-25 FVMVSTYPVF
+25 FAMISSYPVL

-43 KGNFAAGVMEGSMEE
+43 KGDFAAGIMEDSMDE
-58 LLRGGYYLYNEVYES
+58 LLRGGYYLYNEVHEN
-73 LELNEVMQRFGKD
+73 LELNEVMQRFGSD

-98 MFSLEEE
+98 VFSRDSE
-105 DSDEGKG
+105 DADGEKG
-112 LLGRSSPEV
+112 LLGRSS
-121 IKKLLE
+121 IADTKKLLE

-137 LEYDQD
+137 LEYD
-143 RNLSTVE
+143 RNENLNTVE
-150 VDGSSASEDE
+150 VDGTCANEDE
-160 RYRLEQAVFSCLDTP
+160 RYRLEQGVFNCLDEP
-175 YDYVEGERMQ
+175 YDYVEGERIQ
-185 YYLSDPASVKIVY
+185 YFLTDPSSVKIIY
-198 AFTEENLQRYLQN
+198 AFTEQNLQRFLQN
-211 NYFSGSV
+211 NYFSGGV
-218 YNVEILS
+218 YNANVEILS

-238 LLVVLM
+238 FLVM
-244 GLLIPCNKNWDP
+244 AAALLIPCNKNWDLGDFP
-256 GGYPIFKVPF
+256 VFKMPF
-266 EAVLLVCAIV
+266 EVVLLAGAFAV
-276 LSMEQ
+276 SMEQ
-281 SYASVVWNT
+281 SFASVVWNT
-290 LNHRLAGLIGEM
+290 LNHRLAGFIGDM
-302 GVPGKLNYGA
+302 GIPEQLNYGV

-323 VFGCVYWGAV
+323 IFGMAYWGTT

-346 KERTISARI
+346 KERTLTARI
-355 IYWAEG
+355 LYWAEG
-361 RKDELGEQVRQ
+361 RKNELGEQVRQ

-378 GLFRK
+378 GLFRR
-383 MWKRIRG
+383 MWKGIRG
-390 IQKRIYDGILHVDIT
+390 LQKRIYDGFLHVDIT
-405 ERANHVIFKAVLV
+405 EQANHVIFKIVLV

-430 FYGILALLIYSCILF
+430 FYGIFALLVYSGILF

-475 APIEGDLGIFN
+475 APIEGDLGVFN

-493 KIQKGFKQAVEEEVK
+493 KIQRGFKKAVDEEVK

-545 KQKEYL
+545 KRKEYL
-551 AVLERKSQRLKVL
+551 AVLEKKSLRLKGL

-575 SRNVTMNFMKADVVE
+575 SRNVTMNFMRADVIE

-605 AHLDF
+605 ARLDI

-619 VILLDSQKA
+619 VMLLDSQKA

-654 DEGNEVVISMKNV
+654 DEGNEVLISMKNV
-667 SASELDFDASEITD
+667 SAAELDFDANEITD
-681 RFVRGDAARNTEG
+681 RFVRGDASRNTEG

-713 EVATEADLFKVNI
+713 EVTTEADLFKVNI
-726 RLPKRTEEAAVHL
+726 RLPKRTEEFSTRNQQKND
-739 PAEGGGEIQEQL
+739 GK
-751 SAQE
+751 STK

>member
-1 MAIKLKNSRKFGAV
+1 MAIKLKNSPKFG
-15 LTAGVLLLAS
+15 LLLAGIVLLFSS
-25 FVMVSTYPVF
+25 FAMISSYPVL

-43 KGNFAAGVMEGSMEE
+43 KGDFAAGIMEDSMDE
-58 LLRGGYYLYNEVYES
+58 LLRGGYYLYNEVHEN
-73 LELNEVMQRFGKD
+73 LELNEVMQRFGSD

-98 MFSLEEE
+98 VFSRDSE
-105 DSDEGKG
+105 DADGEKG
-112 LLGRSSPEV
+112 LLGRSS
-121 IKKLLE
+121 IADTKKLLE

-137 LEYDQD
+137 LEYDPNG
-143 RNLSTVE
+143 NLNTVE
-150 VDGSSASEDE
+150 VDGTCANEDE
-160 RYRLEQAVFSCLDTP
+160 RYRLEQGVFNCLDES
-175 YDYVEGERMQ
+175 YDYVEGERIQ
-185 YYLSDPASVKIVY
+185 YFLTDPSSVKIIY
-198 AFTEENLQRYLQN
+198 AFTEQNLQRFLQN
-211 NYFSGSV
+211 NYFSGGV
-218 YNVEILS
+218 YNANVEILS

-238 LLVVLM
+238 LLAM
-244 GLLIPCNKNWDP
+244 AAALLIPCNKNWDLGDFP
-256 GGYPIFKVPF
+256 VFKMPF
-266 EAVLLVCAIV
+266 EVVLLAGAFAV
-276 LSMEQ
+276 SMEQ
-281 SYASVVWNT
+281 SFASVVWNT
-290 LNHRLAGLIGEM
+290 LNHRLAGFIGDM
-302 GVPGKLNYGA
+302 GIPDPLNYGV

-323 VFGCVYWGAV
+323 IFGVAYWGTT
-333 CLRAIFTMKGRYW
+333 CLRAMFTMKGRYW
-346 KERTISARI
+346 KERTLTARI
-355 IYWAEG
+355 LYWAEG

-378 GLFRK
+378 GLFRR
-383 MWKRIRG
+383 MWKGIRG
-390 IQKRIYDGILHVDIT
+390 LQKRIYDGFLHVDIT
-405 ERANHVIFKAVLV
+405 EQANHVIFKIVLV

-430 FYGILALLIYSCILF
+430 FYGIFALLVYSGILF

-475 APIEGDLGIFN
+475 APIEGDLGVFN

-493 KIQKGFKQAVEEEVK
+493 KIQKGFKKAVDEEVK

-545 KQKEYL
+545 KRKEYL
-551 AVLERKSQRLKVL
+551 AVLEKKSLRLKGL

-575 SRNVTMNFMKADVVE
+575 SRNVTMNFMKADVIE

-605 AHLDF
+605 AHLDI
-610 RWSLPEEKV
+610 RWSLPGEKV
-619 VILLDSQKA
+619 VMLLDSQKA

-654 DEGNEVVISMKNV
+654 DEGNEVLISMKNV
-667 SASELDFDASEITD
+667 SAAELDFDANEITD
-681 RFVRGDAARNTEG
+681 RFVRGDASRNTEG

-713 EVATEADLFKVNI
+713 EVTTEADLFKVNI
-726 RLPKRTEEAAVHL
+726 RLPKRTEEAAVYP
-739 PAEGGGEIQEQL
+739 PAEGGRE
-751 SAQE
+751 AQ

>member
-1 MAIKLKNSRKFGAV
+1 MAIKLKNSPRFG
-15 LTAGVLLLAS
+15 LLLAGIVLLFSS
-25 FVMVSTYPVF
+25 FAMISSYPVL

-43 KGNFAAGVMEGSMEE
+43 KGDFAAGIMEDSMDE
-58 LLRGGYYLYNEVYES
+58 LLRGGYYLYNEVHEN
-73 LELNEVMQRFGKD
+73 LELNEVMQRFGSD

-98 MFSLEEE
+98 VFSRDSE
-105 DSDEGKG
+105 DADGEKG
-112 LLGRSSPEV
+112 LLGRSS
-121 IKKLLE
+121 IADTKKLLE

-137 LEYDQD
+137 LEYDPNG
-143 RNLSTVE
+143 NLNTVE
-150 VDGSSASEDE
+150 VDGTCANEDE
-160 RYRLEQAVFSCLDTP
+160 RYRLEQGVFNCLDES
-175 YDYVEGERMQ
+175 YDYVEGERIQ
-185 YYLSDPASVKIVY
+185 YFLTDPSSVKIIY
-198 AFTEENLQRYLQN
+198 AFTEQNLQRFLQN
-211 NYFSGSV
+211 NYFSGGV
-218 YNVEILS
+218 YNANVEILS

-238 LLVVLM
+238 LLAM
-244 GLLIPCNKNWDP
+244 AAALLIPCNKNWDLGDFP
-256 GGYPIFKVPF
+256 VFKMPF
-266 EAVLLVCAIV
+266 EVVLLAGAFAV
-276 LSMEQ
+276 SMEQ
-281 SYASVVWNT
+281 SFASVVWNT
-290 LNHRLAGLIGEM
+290 LNHRLAGFIGDM
-302 GVPGKLNYGA
+302 GIPDPLNYGV

-323 VFGCVYWGAV
+323 IFGVAYWGTT
-333 CLRAIFTMKGRYW
+333 CLRAMFTMKGRYW
-346 KERTISARI
+346 KERTLTARI
-355 IYWAEG
+355 LYWAEG

-378 GLFRK
+378 GLFRR
-383 MWKRIRG
+383 MWKGIRG
-390 IQKRIYDGILHVDIT
+390 LQKRIYDGFLHVDIT
-405 ERANHVIFKAVLV
+405 EQANHVIFKIVLV

-430 FYGILALLIYSCILF
+430 FYGIFALLVYSGILF

-475 APIEGDLGIFN
+475 APIEGDLGVFN

-493 KIQKGFKQAVEEEVK
+493 KIQKGFKKAVDEEVK

-545 KQKEYL
+545 KRKEYL
-551 AVLERKSQRLKVL
+551 AVLEKKSLRLKGL

-575 SRNVTMNFMKADVVE
+575 SRNVTMNFMKADVIE

-605 AHLDF
+605 AHLDI

-619 VILLDSQKA
+619 VMLLDSQKA

-654 DEGNEVVISMKNV
+654 DEGNEVLISMKNV
-667 SASELDFDASEITD
+667 SAAELDFDANEITD
-681 RFVRGDAARNTEG
+681 RFVRGDASRNTEG

-713 EVATEADLFKVNI
+713 EVTTEADLFKVNI
-726 RLPKRTEEAAVHL
+726 RLPKRTEEAAVY
-739 PAEGGGEIQEQL
+739 PSAEGGRE
-751 SAQE
+751 AQ

>member
-1 MAIKLKNSRKFGAV
+1 MAIKLKNSPRFG
-15 LTAGVLLLAS
+15 LLLAGIVLLFSS
-25 FVMVSTYPVF
+25 FAMISSYPVL

-43 KGNFAAGVMEGSMEE
+43 KGDFAAGIMEDSMDE
-58 LLRGGYYLYNEVYES
+58 LLRGGYYLYNEVHEN
-73 LELNEVMQRFGKD
+73 LELNEVMQRFGSD

-98 MFSLEEE
+98 VFSRDSE
-105 DSDEGKG
+105 DAEGEKG
-112 LLGRSSPEV
+112 LLGRSS
-121 IKKLLE
+121 IADTKKLLE

-137 LEYDQD
+137 LEYD
-143 RNLSTVE
+143 RNGNLNTVE
-150 VDGSSASEDE
+150 VDGTCANEDE
-160 RYRLEQAVFSCLDTP
+160 RYRLEQGVFNCLDES
-175 YDYVEGERMQ
+175 YDYVEEERIQ
-185 YYLSDPASVKIVY
+185 YFLTDPSSVKIIY
-198 AFTEENLQRYLQN
+198 AFTEQNLQRFLQN
-211 NYFSGSV
+211 NYFSGGV
-218 YNVEILS
+218 YNANVEILS

-238 LLVVLM
+238 LLAM
-244 GLLIPCNKNWDP
+244 AAALLIPCNKNWDLGDFP
-256 GGYPIFKVPF
+256 VFKMPF
-266 EAVLLVCAIV
+266 EVVLLAGVFAV
-276 LSMEQ
+276 SMEQ
-281 SYASVVWNT
+281 SFASVVWNT
-290 LNHRLAGLIGEM
+290 LNHRLAGFIGDM
-302 GVPGKLNYGA
+302 GIPDPLNYGV

-323 VFGCVYWGAV
+323 IFGVAYWGTT
-333 CLRAIFTMKGRYW
+333 CLRAMFTMKGRYW
-346 KERTISARI
+346 KERTLTARI
-355 IYWAEG
+355 LYWAEG

-378 GLFRK
+378 GLFRR
-383 MWKRIRG
+383 MWKGIRG
-390 IQKRIYDGILHVDIT
+390 LQKRIYDGFLHVDIT
-405 ERANHVIFKAVLV
+405 EQANHVIFKIVLV

-430 FYGILALLIYSCILF
+430 FYGIFALLVYSGILF

-475 APIEGDLGIFN
+475 APIEGDLGVFN

-493 KIQKGFKQAVEEEVK
+493 KIQKGFKKAVDEEVK

-539 KEEDPQ
+539 KEENPQ
-545 KQKEYL
+545 KRKEYL
-551 AVLERKSQRLKVL
+551 AVLEKKSLRLKGL

-575 SRNVTMNFMKADVVE
+575 SRNVTMNFMKADVIE

-605 AHLDF
+605 AHLDI
-610 RWSLPEEKV
+610 RWSLPGEKV
-619 VILLDSQKA
+619 VMLLDSQKA

-654 DEGNEVVISMKNV
+654 DEGNEVLISMKNV
-667 SASELDFDASEITD
+667 SAAELDFDANEITD
-681 RFVRGDAARNTEG
+681 RFVRGDASRNTEG

-713 EVATEADLFKVNI
+713 EVTTEADLFKVNI
-726 RLPKRTEEAAVHL
+726 RLPKRTEEAAVYP
-739 PAEGGGEIQEQL
+739 PAEGGRE
-751 SAQE
+751 AQ

>member
-1 MAIKLKNSRKFGAV
+1 MAIKLKNSPRFGI
-15 LTAGVLLLAS
+15 LLAGIVLLFSS
-25 FVMVSTYPVF
+25 FAMISSYPVL

-43 KGNFAAGVMEGSMEE
+43 KGDFAAGIMEDSMDE
-58 LLRGGYYLYNEVYES
+58 LLRGGYYLYNEVHEN
-73 LELNEVMQRFGKD
+73 LELNEVMQRFGSD

-98 MFSLEEE
+98 VFSRDSE
-105 DSDEGKG
+105 DADGEKG
-112 LLGRSSPEV
+112 LLGRSS
-121 IKKLLE
+121 IADTKKLLE
-127 QNTDYGLRIV
+127 QNTDYGLLIV
-137 LEYDQD
+137 LEYD
-143 RNLSTVE
+143 RNENLNTVE
-150 VDGSSASEDE
+150 VDGTCANEDE
-160 RYRLEQAVFSCLDTP
+160 RYRLEQGVFNCLDEP
-175 YDYVEGERMQ
+175 YDYVEGERIQ
-185 YYLSDPASVKIVY
+185 YFLTDPSSVKIIY
-198 AFTEENLQRYLQN
+198 AFTEQNLQRFLQN
-211 NYFSGSV
+211 NYFSGGV
-218 YNVEILS
+218 YNANVEILS

-238 LLVVLM
+238 FLVM
-244 GLLIPCNKNWDP
+244 AAALLIPCNKNWDLGDFP
-256 GGYPIFKVPF
+256 VFKMPF
-266 EAVLLVCAIV
+266 EVVLLAGAFAV
-276 LSMEQ
+276 SMEQ
-281 SYASVVWNT
+281 SFASVVWNT
-290 LNHRLAGLIGEM
+290 LNHRLAGFIGDM
-302 GVPGKLNYGA
+302 GIPDPLNYGV

-323 VFGCVYWGAV
+323 IFGVAYWGTT

-346 KERTISARI
+346 KERTLTARI
-355 IYWAEG
+355 LYWAEG
-361 RKDELGEQVRQ
+361 RKNELGEQVRQ

-378 GLFRK
+378 GLFRR
-383 MWKRIRG
+383 MWKGIRG
-390 IQKRIYDGILHVDIT
+390 LQKRIYDGFLHVDIT
-405 ERANHVIFKAVLV
+405 EQANHVIFKIVLV

-430 FYGILALLIYSCILF
+430 FYGIFALLVYSGILF

-475 APIEGDLGIFN
+475 APIEGDLGVFN

-493 KIQKGFKQAVEEEVK
+493 KIQRGFKKAVDEEVK

-545 KQKEYL
+545 KRKEYL
-551 AVLERKSQRLKVL
+551 AVLEKKSLRLKGL

-575 SRNVTMNFMKADVVE
+575 SRNVTMNFMRADVIE

-605 AHLDF
+605 AHLDI

-619 VILLDSQKA
+619 VMLLDSQKA

-654 DEGNEVVISMKNV
+654 DEGNEVLISMKNV
-667 SASELDFDASEITD
+667 SAAELDFDANEITD
-681 RFVRGDAARNTEG
+681 RFVRGDASRNTEG

-713 EVATEADLFKVNI
+713 EVTTEADLFKVNI
-726 RLPKRTEEAAVHL
+726 RLPKRTEEFSTRNQQKND
-739 PAEGGGEIQEQL
+739 GK
-751 SAQE
+751 STK

>member
-1 MAIKLKNSRKFGAV
+1 MAIKLKNSPRFGI
-15 LTAGVLLLAS
+15 LLAGIVLLFSS
-25 FVMVSTYPVF
+25 FAMISSYPVL

-43 KGNFAAGVMEGSMEE
+43 KGDFAAGIMEDSMDE
-58 LLRGGYYLYNEVYES
+58 LLRGGYYLYNEVHEN
-73 LELNEVMQRFGKD
+73 LELNEVMQRFGSD

-98 MFSLEEE
+98 VFSRDSE
-105 DSDEGKG
+105 DTDGEKG
-112 LLGRSSPEV
+112 LLGRSSSADT
-121 IKKLLE
+121 KKLLE

-137 LEYDQD
+137 LEYDQNG
-143 RNLSTVE
+143 NLNTVE
-150 VDGSSASEDE
+150 VDGTCANEDE
-160 RYRLEQAVFSCLDTP
+160 RYRLEQGVFNCLDEP
-175 YDYVEGERMQ
+175 YDYVEGERIQ
-185 YYLSDPASVKIVY
+185 YFLTDPSSVKIIY
-198 AFTEENLQRYLQN
+198 AFTEQNLQRFLQN
-211 NYFSGSV
+211 NYFSGGV
-218 YNVEILS
+218 YNANVEILS

-238 LLVVLM
+238 LLAMVAA
-244 GLLIPCNKNWDP
+244 LLIPCNKNWDLGDFP
-256 GGYPIFKVPF
+256 VFKMPF
-266 EAVLLVCAIV
+266 EVVLLAGAFAV
-276 LSMEQ
+276 SMEQ
-281 SYASVVWNT
+281 SFASVVWNT
-290 LNHRLAGLIGEM
+290 LNHRLAGFIGDM
-302 GVPGKLNYGA
+302 GIPDPLNYGV

-323 VFGCVYWGAV
+323 IFGVAYWGTT
-333 CLRAIFTMKGRYW
+333 CLRAMFTMKGRYW
-346 KERTISARI
+346 KGRTLTARI
-355 IYWAEG
+355 LYWAEG

-378 GLFRK
+378 GLFRR
-383 MWKRIRG
+383 MWKGIRG
-390 IQKRIYDGILHVDIT
+390 LQKRIYDGFLHVDIT
-405 ERANHVIFKAVLV
+405 EQANHVIFKIVLV

-430 FYGILALLIYSCILF
+430 FYGIFALLVYSGILF

-475 APIEGDLGIFN
+475 APIEGDLGVFN

-493 KIQKGFKQAVEEEVK
+493 KIQKGLKKAVDEEVK

-545 KQKEYL
+545 KRKEYL
-551 AVLERKSQRLKVL
+551 AVLEKKSLRLKGL

-575 SRNVTMNFMKADVVE
+575 SRNVTMNFMRADVIE

-605 AHLDF
+605 ARLDI

-619 VILLDSQKA
+619 VMLLDSQKA

-654 DEGNEVVISMKNV
+654 DEGNEVLISMKNV
-667 SASELDFDASEITD
+667 SAAELDFDANEITD
-681 RFVRGDAARNTEG
+681 RFVRGDASRNTEG

-713 EVATEADLFKVNI
+713 EVTTEADLFKVNI
-726 RLPKRTEEAAVHL
+726 RLPKRTEEFSTRNQQKND
-739 PAEGGGEIQEQL
+739 GK
-751 SAQE
+751 STK

>member
-1 MAIKLKNSRKFGAV
+1 MAIKLKNSPRFG
-15 LTAGVLLLAS
+15 LLLAGIVLLFSS
-25 FVMVSTYPVF
+25 FAMISSYPVL

-43 KGNFAAGVMEGSMEE
+43 KGDFAAGIMEDSMDE
-58 LLRGGYYLYNEVYES
+58 LLRGGYYLYNEVHEN
-73 LELNEVMQRFGKD
+73 LELNEVMQRFGSD

-98 MFSLEEE
+98 VFSRDSE
-105 DSDEGKG
+105 DTDGEKG
-112 LLGRSSPEV
+112 LLGRSSSADT
-121 IKKLLE
+121 KKLLE

-137 LEYDQD
+137 LEYD
-143 RNLSTVE
+143 RNENLNTVE
-150 VDGSSASEDE
+150 VDGTCANEDE
-160 RYRLEQAVFSCLDTP
+160 RYRLEQGVFNCLDEP
-175 YDYVEGERMQ
+175 YDYVEGERIQ
-185 YYLSDPASVKIVY
+185 YFLTDPSSVKIIY
-198 AFTEENLQRYLQN
+198 AFTEQNLQRFLQN
-211 NYFSGSV
+211 NYFSGGV
-218 YNVEILS
+218 YNANVEILS

-238 LLVVLM
+238 LLAMVAA
-244 GLLIPCNKNWDP
+244 LLIPCNKNWDLGDFP
-256 GGYPIFKVPF
+256 VFKMPF
-266 EAVLLVCAIV
+266 EVVLLAGAFAV
-276 LSMEQ
+276 SMEQ
-281 SYASVVWNT
+281 SFASVVWNT
-290 LNHRLAGLIGEM
+290 LNHRLAGFIGDM
-302 GVPGKLNYGA
+302 GIPDPLNYGV

-323 VFGCVYWGAV
+323 IFGVAYWGTT

-346 KERTISARI
+346 KERTLTARI
-355 IYWAEG
+355 LYWAEG

-378 GLFRK
+378 GLFRR
-383 MWKRIRG
+383 MWKGIRG
-390 IQKRIYDGILHVDIT
+390 LQKRIYDGFLHVDIT
-405 ERANHVIFKAVLV
+405 EQANHVIFKIVLA

-430 FYGILALLIYSCILF
+430 FYGIFALLLYSGILF

-475 APIEGDLGIFN
+475 APIEGDLGVFN

-493 KIQKGFKQAVEEEVK
+493 KIQRGFKKAVDEEVK

-545 KQKEYL
+545 KRKEYL
-551 AVLERKSQRLKVL
+551 AVLEKKSLRLKGL

-575 SRNVTMNFMKADVVE
+575 SRNVTMNFMRADVIE

-605 AHLDF
+605 ARLDI

-619 VILLDSQKA
+619 VMLLDSQKA

-654 DEGNEVVISMKNV
+654 DEGNEVLISMKNV
-667 SASELDFDASEITD
+667 SAAELDFDANEITD
-681 RFVRGDAARNTEG
+681 RFVRGDASRNTEG

-713 EVATEADLFKVNI
+713 EVTTEADLFKVNI
-726 RLPKRTEEAAVHL
+726 RLPKRTEEFSTRNQQKND
-739 PAEGGGEIQEQL
+739 GK
-751 SAQE
+751 STK

>member
-1 MAIKLKNSRKFGAV
+1 MAIKLKNSPRFGI
-15 LTAGVLLLAS
+15 LLAGIVLLFSS
-25 FVMVSTYPVF
+25 FAMISSYPVL

-43 KGNFAAGVMEGSMEE
+43 KGDFAAGIMEDSMDE
-58 LLRGGYYLYNEVYES
+58 LLRGGYYLYNEVHEN
-73 LELNEVMQRFGKD
+73 LELNEVMQRFGSD

-98 MFSLEEE
+98 VFSRDSE
-105 DSDEGKG
+105 DADGEKG
-112 LLGRSSPEV
+112 LLGRSS
-121 IKKLLE
+121 IADTKKLLE

-137 LEYDQD
+137 LEYD
-143 RNLSTVE
+143 RNENLNTVE
-150 VDGSSASEDE
+150 VDGTCANEDE
-160 RYRLEQAVFSCLDTP
+160 RYRLEQGVFNCLDEP
-175 YDYVEGERMQ
+175 YDYVEGERIQ
-185 YYLSDPASVKIVY
+185 YFLTDPSSVKIIY
-198 AFTEENLQRYLQN
+198 AFTEQNLQRFLQN
-211 NYFSGSV
+211 NYFSGGV
-218 YNVEILS
+218 YNANVEILS

-238 LLVVLM
+238 LLAM
-244 GLLIPCNKNWDP
+244 AAALLIPCNKNWDLGDFP
-256 GGYPIFKVPF
+256 VFKMPF
-266 EAVLLVCAIV
+266 EVVLLAGAFAV
-276 LSMEQ
+276 SMEQ
-281 SYASVVWNT
+281 SFASVVWNT
-290 LNHRLAGLIGEM
+290 LNHRLAGFIGDM
-302 GVPGKLNYGA
+302 GIPDPLNYGV

-323 VFGCVYWGAV
+323 IFGVAYWGTT

-346 KERTISARI
+346 KERTLTARI
-355 IYWAEG
+355 LYWAEG
-361 RKDELGEQVRQ
+361 RKNELGEQVRQ

-378 GLFRK
+378 GLFRR
-383 MWKRIRG
+383 MWKGIRG
-390 IQKRIYDGILHVDIT
+390 LQKRIYDGFLHVDIT
-405 ERANHVIFKAVLV
+405 EQANHVIFKIVLV

-430 FYGILALLIYSCILF
+430 FYGIFALLVYSGILF

-475 APIEGDLGIFN
+475 APIEGDLGVFN

-493 KIQKGFKQAVEEEVK
+493 KIQRGFKKAVDEEVK

-545 KQKEYL
+545 KRKEYL
-551 AVLERKSQRLKVL
+551 AVLEKKSLRLKGL

-575 SRNVTMNFMKADVVE
+575 SRNVTMNFMRADVIE

-605 AHLDF
+605 AHLDI

-619 VILLDSQKA
+619 VMLLDSQKA

-654 DEGNEVVISMKNV
+654 DEGNEVLISMKNV
-667 SASELDFDASEITD
+667 SAAELDFDANEITD
-681 RFVRGDAARNTEG
+681 RFVRGDASRNTEG

-713 EVATEADLFKVNI
+713 EVTTEADLFKVNI
-726 RLPKRTEEAAVHL
+726 RLPKRTEEFSTRNQQKND
-739 PAEGGGEIQEQL
+739 GK
-751 SAQE
+751 STK

>member
-1 MAIKLKNSRKFGAV
+1 MAIKLKNSPRFGI
-15 LTAGVLLLAS
+15 LLAGIVLLFSS
-25 FVMVSTYPVF
+25 FAMISSYPVL

-43 KGNFAAGVMEGSMEE
+43 KGDFAAGIMEDSMDE
-58 LLRGGYYLYNEVYES
+58 LLRGGYYLYNEVHEN
-73 LELNEVMQRFGKD
+73 LELNEVMQRFGSD

-98 MFSLEEE
+98 VFSRDSE
-105 DSDEGKG
+105 DADGEKG
-112 LLGRSSPEV
+112 LLGRSS
-121 IKKLLE
+121 IADTKKLLE

-137 LEYDQD
+137 LEYD
-143 RNLSTVE
+143 RNENLNTVE
-150 VDGSSASEDE
+150 VDGTCANEDE
-160 RYRLEQAVFSCLDTP
+160 RYRLEQGVFNCLDEP
-175 YDYVEGERMQ
+175 YDYVEGERIQ
-185 YYLSDPASVKIVY
+185 YFLTDPSSVKIIY
-198 AFTEENLQRYLQN
+198 AFTEQNLQRFLQN
-211 NYFSGSV
+211 NYFSGGV
-218 YNVEILS
+218 YNANVEILS

-238 LLVVLM
+238 FLVM
-244 GLLIPCNKNWDP
+244 AAALLIPCNKNWDLGDFP
-256 GGYPIFKVPF
+256 VFKMPF
-266 EAVLLVCAIV
+266 EVVLLAGAFAV
-276 LSMEQ
+276 SMEQ
-281 SYASVVWNT
+281 SFASVVWNT
-290 LNHRLAGLIGEM
+290 LNHRLAGFIGDM
-302 GVPGKLNYGA
+302 GIPDPLNYGV

-323 VFGCVYWGAV
+323 IFGVAYWGTT

-346 KERTISARI
+346 KERTLTARI
-355 IYWAEG
+355 LYWAEG
-361 RKDELGEQVRQ
+361 RKNELGEQVRQ

-378 GLFRK
+378 GLFRR
-383 MWKRIRG
+383 MWKGIRG
-390 IQKRIYDGILHVDIT
+390 LQKRIYDGFLHVDIT
-405 ERANHVIFKAVLV
+405 EQANHVIFKIVLA

-430 FYGILALLIYSCILF
+430 FYGIFALLVYSGILF

-475 APIEGDLGIFN
+475 APIEGDLGVFN

-493 KIQKGFKQAVEEEVK
+493 KIQRGFKKAVDEEVK

-545 KQKEYL
+545 KRKEYL
-551 AVLERKSQRLKVL
+551 AVLEKKSLRLKGL

-575 SRNVTMNFMKADVVE
+575 SRNVTMNFMRADVIE

-605 AHLDF
+605 ARLDI

-619 VILLDSQKA
+619 VMLLDSQKA

-654 DEGNEVVISMKNV
+654 DEGNEVLISMKNV
-667 SASELDFDASEITD
+667 SAAELDFDANEITD
-681 RFVRGDAARNTEG
+681 RFVRGDASRNTEG

-713 EVATEADLFKVNI
+713 EVTTEADLFKVNI
-726 RLPKRTEEAAVHL
+726 RLPKRTEEFSTRNQQKND
-739 PAEGGGEIQEQL
+739 GK
-751 SAQE
+751 STK

>member
-1 MAIKLKNSRKFGAV
+1 MAIKLKNSPRFGI
-15 LTAGVLLLAS
+15 LLAGIVLLFSS
-25 FVMVSTYPVF
+25 FAMISSYPVL

-43 KGNFAAGVMEGSMEE
+43 KGDFAAGIMEDSMDE
-58 LLRGGYYLYNEVYES
+58 LLRGGYYLYNEVHEN
-73 LELNEVMQRFGKD
+73 LELNEVMQRFGSD

-98 MFSLEEE
+98 VFSRDSE
-105 DSDEGKG
+105 DADGEKG
-112 LLGRSSPEV
+112 LLGRSSSADT
-121 IKKLLE
+121 KKLLE

-137 LEYDQD
+137 LEYD
-143 RNLSTVE
+143 RNENLNTVE
-150 VDGSSASEDE
+150 VDGTCANEDE
-160 RYRLEQAVFSCLDTP
+160 RYRLEQGVFNCLDEP
-175 YDYVEGERMQ
+175 YDYVEGERIQ
-185 YYLSDPASVKIVY
+185 YFLPDPSSVKIIY
-198 AFTEENLQRYLQN
+198 AFTEQNLQRFLQN
-211 NYFSGSV
+211 NYFSGGV
-218 YNVEILS
+218 YNANVEILS

-238 LLVVLM
+238 FLVM
-244 GLLIPCNKNWDP
+244 AAALLIPCNKNWDLGNFP
-256 GGYPIFKVPF
+256 VFKMPF
-266 EAVLLVCAIV
+266 EVVLLAGAFAV
-276 LSMEQ
+276 SMEQ
-281 SYASVVWNT
+281 SFASVVWNT
-290 LNHRLAGLIGEM
+290 LNHRLAGFIGDM
-302 GVPGKLNYGA
+302 GIPEQLNYGV

-323 VFGCVYWGAV
+323 IFGMAYWGTT

-346 KERTISARI
+346 KERTLTARI
-355 IYWAEG
+355 LYWAEG

-378 GLFRK
+378 GLFRR
-383 MWKRIRG
+383 MWKGIRG
-390 IQKRIYDGILHVDIT
+390 LQKRIYDGFLHVDIT
-405 ERANHVIFKAVLV
+405 EQANHVIFKIVLA

-430 FYGILALLIYSCILF
+430 FYGIFALLLYSGILF

-475 APIEGDLGIFN
+475 APIEGDLGVFN

-493 KIQKGFKQAVEEEVK
+493 KIQRGFKKAVDEEVK

-545 KQKEYL
+545 KRKEYL
-551 AVLERKSQRLKVL
+551 AVLEKKSLRLKGL

-575 SRNVTMNFMKADVVE
+575 SRNVTMNFMRADVIE

-605 AHLDF
+605 ARLDI

-619 VILLDSQKA
+619 VMLLDSQKA

-654 DEGNEVVISMKNV
+654 DEGNEVLISMKNV
-667 SASELDFDASEITD
+667 SAAELDFDANEITD
-681 RFVRGDAARNTEG
+681 RFVRGDASRNTEG

-713 EVATEADLFKVNI
+713 EVTTEADLFKVNI
-726 RLPKRTEEAAVHL
+726 RLPKRTEEFSTRNQQKND
-739 PAEGGGEIQEQL
+739 GK
-751 SAQE
+751 STK

>member
-1 MAIKLKNSRKFGAV
+1 MAIKLKNSPRFGI
-15 LTAGVLLLAS
+15 LLAGIVLLFSS
-25 FVMVSTYPVF
+25 FAMISSYPVL

-43 KGNFAAGVMEGSMEE
+43 KGDFAAGIMEDSMDE
-58 LLRGGYYLYNEVYES
+58 LLRGGYYLYNEVHEN
-73 LELNEVMQRFGKD
+73 LELNEVMQRFGSD

-98 MFSLEEE
+98 VFSRDSE
-105 DSDEGKG
+105 DADGEKG
-112 LLGRSSPEV
+112 LLGRSSSADT
-121 IKKLLE
+121 KKLLE

-137 LEYDQD
+137 LEYD
-143 RNLSTVE
+143 RNENLNTVE
-150 VDGSSASEDE
+150 VDGTCANEDE
-160 RYRLEQAVFSCLDTP
+160 RYRLEQGVFNCLDEP
-175 YDYVEGERMQ
+175 YDYVKGERIQ
-185 YYLSDPASVKIVY
+185 YFLTDPSSVKIIY
-198 AFTEENLQRYLQN
+198 AFTEQNLQRFLQN
-211 NYFSGSV
+211 NYFSGGV
-218 YNVEILS
+218 YNANVEILS

-238 LLVVLM
+238 LLAM
-244 GLLIPCNKNWDP
+244 AAALLIPCNKNWDLGNFP
-256 GGYPIFKVPF
+256 VFKMPF
-266 EAVLLVCAIV
+266 EVVLLAGAFAV
-276 LSMEQ
+276 SMEQ
-281 SYASVVWNT
+281 SFASVVWNT
-290 LNHRLAGLIGEM
+290 LNHRLAGFIGDM
-302 GVPGKLNYGA
+302 GIPEQLNYGV

-323 VFGCVYWGAV
+323 IFGMAYWGTT

-346 KERTISARI
+346 KERTLTARI
-355 IYWAEG
+355 LYWAEG

-378 GLFRK
+378 GLFRR
-383 MWKRIRG
+383 MWKGIRG
-390 IQKRIYDGILHVDIT
+390 LQKRIYDGFLHVDIT
-405 ERANHVIFKAVLV
+405 EQANHVIFKIVLA

-430 FYGILALLIYSCILF
+430 FYGIFALLLYSGILF

-475 APIEGDLGIFN
+475 APIEGDLGVFN

-493 KIQKGFKQAVEEEVK
+493 KIQRGFKKAVDEEVK

-545 KQKEYL
+545 KRKEYL
-551 AVLERKSQRLKVL
+551 AVLEKKSLRLKGL

-575 SRNVTMNFMKADVVE
+575 SRNVTMNFMRADVIE

-605 AHLDF
+605 ARLDI

-619 VILLDSQKA
+619 VMLLDSQKA

-654 DEGNEVVISMKNV
+654 DEGNEVLISMKNV
-667 SASELDFDASEITD
+667 SAAELDFDANEITD
-681 RFVRGDAARNTEG
+681 RFVRGDASRNTEG

-713 EVATEADLFKVNI
+713 EVTTEADLFKVNI
-726 RLPKRTEEAAVHL
+726 RLPKRTEEFSTRNQQKND
-739 PAEGGGEIQEQL
+739 GK
-751 SAQE
+751 STK

>member
-1 MAIKLKNSRKFGAV
+1 MAIKLKNSPRFGI
-15 LTAGVLLLAS
+15 LLAGIVLLFSS
-25 FVMVSTYPVF
+25 FAMISSYPVL

-43 KGNFAAGVMEGSMEE
+43 KGDFAAGIMEDSMDE
-58 LLRGGYYLYNEVYES
+58 LLRGGYYLYNEVHEN
-73 LELNEVMQRFGKD
+73 LELNEVMQRFGSD

-98 MFSLEEE
+98 VFSRDSE
-105 DSDEGKG
+105 DAEGEKG
-112 LLGRSSPEV
+112 LLGRSS
-121 IKKLLE
+121 IADTKKLLE

-137 LEYDQD
+137 LEYD
-143 RNLSTVE
+143 RNENLNTVE
-150 VDGSSASEDE
+150 VDGTCANEDE
-160 RYRLEQAVFSCLDTP
+160 RYRLEQGVFNCLDEP
-175 YDYVEGERMQ
+175 YDYVKGERIQ
-185 YYLSDPASVKIVY
+185 YFLTDPSSVKIIY
-198 AFTEENLQRYLQN
+198 AFTEQNLQRFLQN
-211 NYFSGSV
+211 NYFSGGV
-218 YNVEILS
+218 YNANVEILS

-238 LLVVLM
+238 FLVM
-244 GLLIPCNKNWDP
+244 AAALLIPCNKNWDLGNFP
-256 GGYPIFKVPF
+256 VFKMPF
-266 EAVLLVCAIV
+266 EVVLLAGAFAV
-276 LSMEQ
+276 SMEQ
-281 SYASVVWNT
+281 SFASVVWNT
-290 LNHRLAGLIGEM
+290 LNHRLAGFIGDM
-302 GVPGKLNYGA
+302 GIPDPLNYGV

-323 VFGCVYWGAV
+323 IFGVAYWGTT

-346 KERTISARI
+346 KERTLTARI
-355 IYWAEG
+355 LYWAEG

-378 GLFRK
+378 GLFRR
-383 MWKRIRG
+383 MWKGIRG
-390 IQKRIYDGILHVDIT
+390 LQKRIYDGFLHVDIT
-405 ERANHVIFKAVLV
+405 EQANHVIFKIVLA

-430 FYGILALLIYSCILF
+430 FYGIFALLLYSGILF

-475 APIEGDLGIFN
+475 APIEGDLGVFN

-493 KIQKGFKQAVEEEVK
+493 KIQRGFKKAVDEEVK

-545 KQKEYL
+545 KRKEYL
-551 AVLERKSQRLKVL
+551 AVLEKKSLRLKGL

-575 SRNVTMNFMKADVVE
+575 SRNVTMNFMRADVIE

-605 AHLDF
+605 ARLDI

-619 VILLDSQKA
+619 VMLLDSQKA

-654 DEGNEVVISMKNV
+654 DEGNEVLISMKNV
-667 SASELDFDASEITD
+667 SAAELDFDANEITD
-681 RFVRGDAARNTEG
+681 RFVRGDASRNTEG

-713 EVATEADLFKVNI
+713 EVTTEADLFKVNI
-726 RLPKRTEEAAVHL
+726 RLPKRTEEFSTRNQQKND
-739 PAEGGGEIQEQL
+739 GK
-751 SAQE
+751 STK

>member
-1 MAIKLKNSRKFGAV
+1 MAIKLKNSPRFG
-15 LTAGVLLLAS
+15 LLLAGIVLLFSS
-25 FVMVSTYPVF
+25 FAMISSYPVL

-43 KGNFAAGVMEGSMEE
+43 KGDFAAGIMEDSMDE
-58 LLRGGYYLYNEVYES
+58 LLRGGYYLYNEVHEN
-73 LELNEVMQRFGKD
+73 LELNEVMQRFGSD

-98 MFSLEEE
+98 VFSRDSE
-105 DSDEGKG
+105 DTDGEKG
-112 LLGRSSPEV
+112 LLGRSSSADT
-121 IKKLLE
+121 KKLLE

-137 LEYDQD
+137 LEYDQNG
-143 RNLSTVE
+143 NLNTVE
-150 VDGSSASEDE
+150 VDGTCANEDE
-160 RYRLEQAVFSCLDTP
+160 RYRLEQGVFNCLDEP
-175 YDYVEGERMQ
+175 YDYVEGERIQ
-185 YYLSDPASVKIVY
+185 YFLTDPSSVKIIY
-198 AFTEENLQRYLQN
+198 AFTEQNLQRFLQN
-211 NYFSGSV
+211 NYFSGGV
-218 YNVEILS
+218 YNANVEILS

-238 LLVVLM
+238 LLAMVAA
-244 GLLIPCNKNWDP
+244 LLIPCNKNWDLGDFP
-256 GGYPIFKVPF
+256 VFKMPF
-266 EAVLLVCAIV
+266 EVVLLAGAFAV
-276 LSMEQ
+276 SMEQ
-281 SYASVVWNT
+281 SFASVVWNT
-290 LNHRLAGLIGEM
+290 LNHRLAGFIGDM
-302 GVPGKLNYGA
+302 GIPDPLNYGV

-323 VFGCVYWGAV
+323 IFGVAYWGTT
-333 CLRAIFTMKGRYW
+333 CLRAMFTMKGRYW
-346 KERTISARI
+346 KGRTLTARI
-355 IYWAEG
+355 LYWAEG

-378 GLFRK
+378 GLFRR
-383 MWKRIRG
+383 MWKGIRG
-390 IQKRIYDGILHVDIT
+390 LQKRIYDGFLHVDIT
-405 ERANHVIFKAVLV
+405 EQANHVIFKIVLV

-430 FYGILALLIYSCILF
+430 FYGIFALLVYSGILF

-475 APIEGDLGIFN
+475 APIEGDLGVFN

-493 KIQKGFKQAVEEEVK
+493 KIQKGLKKAVDEEVK

-545 KQKEYL
+545 KRKEYL
-551 AVLERKSQRLKVL
+551 AVLEKKSLRLKGL

-575 SRNVTMNFMKADVVE
+575 SRNVTMNFMKADVIE

-605 AHLDF
+605 AHLDI

-619 VILLDSQKA
+619 VMLLDSQKA

-654 DEGNEVVISMKNV
+654 DEGNEVLISMKNV
-667 SASELDFDASEITD
+667 SAAELDFDANEITD
-681 RFVRGDAARNTEG
+681 RFVRGDASRNTEG

-713 EVATEADLFKVNI
+713 EVTTEADLFKVNI
-726 RLPKRTEEAAVHL
+726 RLPKRTEEFSTRNQQKND
-739 PAEGGGEIQEQL
+739 GK
-751 SAQE
+751 STK

>member
-1 MAIKLKNSRKFGAV
+1 MAIKLKNSPRFG
-15 LTAGVLLLAS
+15 LLLAGIVLLFSS
-25 FVMVSTYPVF
+25 FAMISSYPVL

-43 KGNFAAGVMEGSMEE
+43 KGDFAAGIMEDSMDE
-58 LLRGGYYLYNEVYES
+58 LLRGGYYLYNEVHEN
-73 LELNEVMQRFGKD
+73 LELNEVMQRFGSD

-98 MFSLEEE
+98 VFSRDSE
-105 DSDEGKG
+105 DAEGEKG
-112 LLGRSSPEV
+112 LLGRSS
-121 IKKLLE
+121 IADTKKLLE

-137 LEYDQD
+137 LEYDPNG
-143 RNLSTVE
+143 NLNTVE
-150 VDGSSASEDE
+150 VDGTCANEDE
-160 RYRLEQAVFSCLDTP
+160 RYRLEQGVFNCLDES
-175 YDYVEGERMQ
+175 YDYVEEERIQ
-185 YYLSDPASVKIVY
+185 YFLTDPSSVKIIY
-198 AFTEENLQRYLQN
+198 AFTEQNLQRFLQN
-211 NYFSGSV
+211 NYFSGGV
-218 YNVEILS
+218 YNANVEILS

-238 LLVVLM
+238 LLAM
-244 GLLIPCNKNWDP
+244 AAALLIPCNKNWDLGDFP
-256 GGYPIFKVPF
+256 VFKMPF
-266 EAVLLVCAIV
+266 EVVLLAGTFAV
-276 LSMEQ
+276 SMEQ
-281 SYASVVWNT
+281 SFASVVWNT
-290 LNHRLAGLIGEM
+290 LNHRLAGFIGDM
-302 GVPGKLNYGA
+302 GIPDPLNYGV

-323 VFGCVYWGAV
+323 IFGVAYWGTT
-333 CLRAIFTMKGRYW
+333 CLRAMFTMKGRYW
-346 KERTISARI
+346 KERTLTARI
-355 IYWAEG
+355 LYWAEG

-378 GLFRK
+378 GLFRR
-383 MWKRIRG
+383 MWKGIRG
-390 IQKRIYDGILHVDIT
+390 LQKRIYDGFLHVDIT
-405 ERANHVIFKAVLV
+405 EQANHVIFKIVLV

-430 FYGILALLIYSCILF
+430 FYGIFALLVYSGILF

-475 APIEGDLGIFN
+475 APIEGDLGVFN

-493 KIQKGFKQAVEEEVK
+493 KIQKGFKKAVDEEVK

-545 KQKEYL
+545 KRKEYL
-551 AVLERKSQRLKVL
+551 AVLEKKSLRLKGL

-575 SRNVTMNFMKADVVE
+575 SRNVTMNFMKADVIE

-605 AHLDF
+605 AHLDI
-610 RWSLPEEKV
+610 RWSLPGEKV
-619 VILLDSQKA
+619 VMLLDSQKA

-654 DEGNEVVISMKNV
+654 DEGNEVLISMKNV
-667 SASELDFDASEITD
+667 SAAELDFDANEITD
-681 RFVRGDAARNTEG
+681 RFVRGDASRNTEG

-713 EVATEADLFKVNI
+713 EVTTEADLFKVNI
-726 RLPKRTEEAAVHL
+726 RLPKRTEEAAVY
-739 PAEGGGEIQEQL
+739 PSAEGGRE
-751 SAQE
+751 AQ

>member
-1 MAIKLKNSRKFGAV
+1 MAIKLKNSPRFGI
-15 LTAGVLLLAS
+15 LLAGIVLLFSS
-25 FVMVSTYPVF
+25 FAMISSYPVL

-43 KGNFAAGVMEGSMEE
+43 KGDFAAGIMEDSMDE
-58 LLRGGYYLYNEVYES
+58 LLRGGFYLYNEVHEN
-73 LELNEVMQRFGKD
+73 LELNEVMQRFGSD

-98 MFSLEEE
+98 VFSGDSE
-105 DSDEGKG
+105 DADGEKG
-112 LLGRSSPEV
+112 LLGRSSSADT
-121 IKKLLE
+121 KKLLE

-137 LEYDQD
+137 LEYD
-143 RNLSTVE
+143 RNENLNTVE
-150 VDGSSASEDE
+150 VDGTCANEDE
-160 RYRLEQAVFSCLDTP
+160 RYRLEQGVFNCLDEP
-175 YDYVEGERMQ
+175 YDYVEGERIQ
-185 YYLSDPASVKIVY
+185 YFLTDPSSVKIIY
-198 AFTEENLQRYLQN
+198 AFTEQNLQRFLQN
-211 NYFSGSV
+211 NYFSGGV
-218 YNVEILS
+218 YNANVEILS

-238 LLVVLM
+238 LLAM
-244 GLLIPCNKNWDP
+244 AAALLIPCNKNWDLGNFP
-256 GGYPIFKVPF
+256 VFKMPF
-266 EAVLLVCAIV
+266 EVVLLAGAFAV
-276 LSMEQ
+276 SMEQ
-281 SYASVVWNT
+281 SFASVVWNT
-290 LNHRLAGLIGEM
+290 LNHRLAGFIGDM
-302 GVPGKLNYGA
+302 GIPEQLNYGV

-323 VFGCVYWGAV
+323 IFGMAYWGTT

-346 KERTISARI
+346 KERTLTARI
-355 IYWAEG
+355 LYWAEG

-378 GLFRK
+378 GLFRR
-383 MWKRIRG
+383 MWKGIRSL
-390 IQKRIYDGILHVDIT
+390 QKRIYDGFLHVDIT
-405 ERANHVIFKAVLV
+405 EQANHVIFKIVLA

-430 FYGILALLIYSCILF
+430 FYGIFALLLYSGILF

-475 APIEGDLGIFN
+475 APIEGDLGVFN

-493 KIQKGFKQAVEEEVK
+493 KIQRGFKKAVDEEVK

-545 KQKEYL
+545 KRKEYL
-551 AVLERKSQRLKVL
+551 AVLEKKSLRLKGL

-575 SRNVTMNFMKADVVE
+575 SRNVTMNFMRADVIE

-605 AHLDF
+605 ARLDI

-619 VILLDSQKA
+619 VMLLDSQKA

-654 DEGNEVVISMKNV
+654 DEGNEVLISMKNV
-667 SASELDFDASEITD
+667 SAAELDFDANEITD
-681 RFVRGDAARNTEG
+681 RFVRGDASRNTEG

-713 EVATEADLFKVNI
+713 EVTTEADLFKVNI
-726 RLPKRTEEAAVHL
+726 RLPKRTEEFSTRNQQKND
-739 PAEGGGEIQEQL
+739 GK
-751 SAQE
+751 STK

>member
-1 MAIKLKNSRKFGAV
+1 MAIKLKNSPRFG
-15 LTAGVLLLAS
+15 LLLAGIVLLFSS
-25 FVMVSTYPVF
+25 FAMISSYPVL

-43 KGNFAAGVMEGSMEE
+43 KGDFAAGIMEDSMDE
-58 LLRGGYYLYNEVYES
+58 LLRGGYYLYNEVHEN
-73 LELNEVMQRFGKD
+73 LELNEVMQRFGSD

-98 MFSLEEE
+98 VFSRDSE
-105 DSDEGKG
+105 DADGEKG
-112 LLGRSSPEV
+112 LLGRSS
-121 IKKLLE
+121 IADTKKLLE

-137 LEYDQD
+137 LEYDPNG
-143 RNLSTVE
+143 NLNTVE
-150 VDGSSASEDE
+150 VDGTCANEDE
-160 RYRLEQAVFSCLDTP
+160 RYRLEQGVFNCLDES
-175 YDYVEGERMQ
+175 YDYVEGERIQ
-185 YYLSDPASVKIVY
+185 YFLTDPSSVKIIY
-198 AFTEENLQRYLQN
+198 AFTEQNLQRFLQN
-211 NYFSGSV
+211 NYFSGGV
-218 YNVEILS
+218 YNANVEILS

-238 LLVVLM
+238 LLAM
-244 GLLIPCNKNWDP
+244 AAALLIPCNKNWDLGDFP
-256 GGYPIFKVPF
+256 VFKMPF
-266 EAVLLVCAIV
+266 EVVLLAGAFAV
-276 LSMEQ
+276 SMEQ
-281 SYASVVWNT
+281 SFASVVWNT
-290 LNHRLAGLIGEM
+290 LNHRLAGFIGDM
-302 GVPGKLNYGA
+302 GIPDPLNYGV

-323 VFGCVYWGAV
+323 IFGVAYWGTT
-333 CLRAIFTMKGRYW
+333 CLRAMFTMKGRYW
-346 KERTISARI
+346 KERTLTARI
-355 IYWAEG
+355 LYWAEG

-378 GLFRK
+378 GLFRR
-383 MWKRIRG
+383 MWKGIRG
-390 IQKRIYDGILHVDIT
+390 LQKRIYDGFLHVDIT
-405 ERANHVIFKAVLV
+405 EQANHVIFKIVLV

-430 FYGILALLIYSCILF
+430 FYGIFALLVYSGILF

-475 APIEGDLGIFN
+475 APIEGDLGVFN

-493 KIQKGFKQAVEEEVK
+493 KIQKGFKKAVDEEVK

-545 KQKEYL
+545 KRKEYL
-551 AVLERKSQRLKVL
+551 AVLEKKSLRLKGL

-575 SRNVTMNFMKADVVE
+575 SRNVTMNFMKADVIE

-605 AHLDF
+605 AHLDI
-610 RWSLPEEKV
+610 RWSLPGEKV
-619 VILLDSQKA
+619 VMLLDSQKA

-654 DEGNEVVISMKNV
+654 DEGNEVLISMKNV
-667 SASELDFDASEITD
+667 SAAELDFDANEITD
-681 RFVRGDAARNTEG
+681 RFVRGDASRNTEG

-713 EVATEADLFKVNI
+713 VVTTEADLFKVNI
-726 RLPKRTEEAAVHL
+726 RLPKRTEEAAVYP
-739 PAEGGGEIQEQL
+739 PAEGGGE
-751 SAQE
+751 AQ